1 MVMGKFKKKIWGM
14 LKDYRKIILY
24 ILTFVI
30 LYGTLMTGLVTQKYD
45 LKVGDIP
52 KSDIKAH
59 REIIDEVATE
69 ARKKEAEEK
78 VDKQYSLRTDI
89 QKQSEDKVRGFFNSV
104 EKIISQE
111 KIEAEQD
118 KEKDKNQIIEEK
130 AKDIPRTDFKITD
143 SQAKILL
150 SLNESELKNLETICV
165 EALTKSYETPI
176 EDGNPQDLSDAKKV
190 YTDYIA
196 SSDLSDLQKG
206 IALKF
211 VNVIEPNFFYD
222 KEKTD
227 ELIKETL
234 KQVSPVMIKKNQIV
248 VNEGEPVTAHQLDLL
263 KALGLLSDSTS
274 SIYIYIA
281 LGFLVAIVMYLQYG
295 YIKKYYPKIYS
306 DFSKIVMISILN
318 VFPVILARLFG
329 IISNYLIPLA
339 CMPMLMTL
347 LLNYKISL
355 VTSMLNVLLI
365 AGAVGFNANIIVLA
379 VLNVVLAGTLLRK
392 MQQRNDILYSSITV
406 AVLSSILTFC
416 IGTLTTNNFMEILAD
431 STFAAAGAVLS
442 GILTIG
448 LLPFFE
454 STFDIVTNAKLLEL
468 SNPNSPLLKKLL
480 MEAPGTYHHSILV
493 ANLAELAAEQ
503 VGGNPLLARIGAY
516 YHDIGKTKRPYF
528 FRENQIGKKNPHD
541 RIKPEVSSRIIL
553 SHVKDG
559 VDLAREYNIPKTI
572 EDFIATHHGETL
584 VKYFYLTVK
593 NNSENPD
600 EVKEE
605 DFKYPGPKP
614 MSKEQ
619 GILMLADSCEAAV
632 RSINEPTEEK
642 IEKMVNN
649 IIDDKLATGQL
660 DNCDLTL
667 RDISK
672 IKKCFLKAL
681 NGIHHERIEYPED
694 NNKKES
700 K

>member
-1 MVMGKFKKKIWGM
+1 MGKLKEKTFNVF
-14 LKDYRKIILY
+14 KDYKKIILY
-24 ILTFVI
+24 IITFIV
-30 LYGTLMTGLVTQKYD
+30 LYCTLMTGIITRKYD
-45 LKVGDIP
+45 LKIGDIP

-59 REIIDEVATE
+59 REIIDESATE

-78 VDKQYSLRTDI
+78 VDKQYSLRTDV
-89 QKQSEDKVRGFFNSV
+89 QKQSEEKIKGFFSSV
-104 EKIISQE
+104 EKVL
-111 KIEAEQD
+111 AQD
-118 KEKDKNQIIEEK
+118 KPEEEK
-130 AKDIPRTDFKITD
+130 AKLIPRVPFKITD
-143 SQAKILL
+143 AQANKIASMNEQDIKKLE
-150 SLNESELKNLETICV
+150 SLCI
-165 EALTKSYETPI
+165 EALNKAYEAPI
-176 EDGNPQDLSDAKKV
+176 EDGNNQDLKDAKKE
-190 YTDYIA
+190 YTDFIS
-196 SSDLSDLQKG
+196 SSDLSDSEKA
-206 IALKF
+206 IALNF
-211 VNVIEPNFFYD
+211 VNVVEPNFFYD

-234 KQVSPVMIKKNQIV
+234 KQVPPVMIKKNQIV
-248 VNEGEPVTAHQLDLL
+248 VSEGEPVTAHQLELL
-263 KALGLLSDSTS
+263 GTLGLLSDSAS
-274 SIYIYIA
+274 GIYIYIA
-281 LGFLVAIVMYLQYG
+281 LGILVIIVMYLQYG
-295 YIKKYYPKIYS
+295 YIHKYYPNINKE
-306 DFSKIVMISILN
+306 FSKIVMISILN

-329 IISNYLIPLA
+329 MMSNYIIPLA
-339 CMPMLMTL
+339 CMPMLITL

-355 VTSMLNVLLI
+355 VFSMLNVILI
-365 AGAVGFNANIIVLA
+365 GGAVGFNPNIIILA
-379 VLNVVLAGTLLRK
+379 ILNVVLGGTLLRK

-406 AVLSSILTFC
+406 AVLSSILTFSV
-416 IGTLTTNNFMEILAD
+416 GTLTTNNFMEILAD

-448 LLPFFE
+448 VLPFFE

-468 SNPNSPLLKKLL
+468 SNPNNPLLKKLL

-516 YHDIGKTKRPYF
+516 YHDVGKTKRPYF
-528 FRENQIGKKNPHD
+528 FRENQFGKKNPHD
-541 RIKPEVSSRIIL
+541 RLKPEVSSKIII

-559 VDLAREYNIPKTI
+559 SELAKEYNLPKTI
-572 EDFIATHHGETL
+572 HDFIVTHHGETL

-619 GILMLADSCEAAV
+619 GIVMLADSTEAAV

-681 NGIHHERIEYPED
+681 NGIHHERIEYPD
-694 NNKKES
+694 DNKKE
-700 K
+700 KK

>member
-1 MVMGKFKKKIWGM
+1 MGKLKEKTFDIF
-14 LKDYRKIILY
+14 KDYKKIILY
-24 ILTFVI
+24 IITFIV
-30 LYGTLMTGLVTQKYD
+30 LYCTLMTGIITRKYD

-59 REIIDEVATE
+59 REIIDESATE

-78 VDKQYSLRTDI
+78 VDKQYSLRTDV
-89 QKQSEDKVRGFFNSV
+89 QKQSEEKIKGFFSSV
-104 EKIISQE
+104 EKVL
-111 KIEAEQD
+111 AQD
-118 KEKDKNQIIEEK
+118 KPEEEK
-130 AKDIPRTDFKITD
+130 AKLIPRAPFKITD
-143 SQAKILL
+143 AQANKFASMNEQSTKKLESVCIDG
-150 SLNESELKNLETICV
+150 LNKAY
-165 EALTKSYETPI
+165 EAPI
-176 EDGNPQDLSDAKKV
+176 EDGNEQDLKEAKKE
-190 YTDYIA
+190 YTDFIS
-196 SSDLSDLQKG
+196 SSDLSDSEKD
-206 IALKF
+206 IALNF
-211 VNVIEPNFFYD
+211 VNVVEPNFFYD

-234 KQVSPVMIKKNQIV
+234 KQVPPVMIKKNQIV
-248 VNEGEPVTAHQLDLL
+248 VSEGEPVTAHQLELL
-263 KALGLLSDSTS
+263 GTLGLLSDSAS
-274 SIYIYIA
+274 ALYIYIA
-281 LGFLVAIVMYLQYG
+281 LGVLVIIVMYLQYG
-295 YIKKYYPKIYS
+295 YIHKYYTAINKE
-306 DFSKIVMISILN
+306 FSKIVMISILN

-329 IISNYLIPLA
+329 MMSNYIIPLA
-339 CMPMLMTL
+339 CMPMLITL

-355 VTSMLNVLLI
+355 VFSMLNVILI
-365 AGAVGFNANIIVLA
+365 GGAVGFNPNIIILA
-379 VLNVVLAGTLLRK
+379 ILNVVLGGTLLRK

-406 AVLSSILTFC
+406 AVLSSILTFSV
-416 IGTLTTNNFMEILAD
+416 GTLTTNNFMEILAD
-431 STFAAAGAVLS
+431 STFAAAGAILS

-448 LLPFFE
+448 VLPFFE

-468 SNPNSPLLKKLL
+468 SNPNNPLLKKLL

-516 YHDIGKTKRPYF
+516 YHDVGKTKRPYF
-528 FRENQIGKKNPHD
+528 FRENQFGKKNPHD
-541 RIKPEVSSRIIL
+541 RLKPEVSSKIII

-559 VDLAREYNIPKTI
+559 SELAKEYNLPKTI
-572 EDFIATHHGETL
+572 HDFIVTHHGETL

-593 NNSENPD
+593 NNSENPG

-619 GILMLADSCEAAV
+619 GIVMLADSTEAAV

-681 NGIHHERIEYPED
+681 NGIHHERIEYPD
-694 NNKKES
+694 DNKKE
-700 K
+700 KK

>member
-1 MVMGKFKKKIWGM
+1 MGKLKEKTFNVF
-14 LKDYRKIILY
+14 KDYKKIILY
-24 ILTFVI
+24 IITFIV
-30 LYGTLMTGLVTQKYD
+30 LYCTLMTGIITRKYD

-59 REIIDEVATE
+59 REIIDESATE

-78 VDKQYSLRTDI
+78 VDKQYSLRTDV
-89 QKQSEDKVRGFFNSV
+89 QKQSEEKIKGFFSSV
-104 EKIISQE
+104 EKVL
-111 KIEAEQD
+111 AQD
-118 KEKDKNQIIEEK
+118 KPEEEK
-130 AKDIPRTDFKITD
+130 AKLIPRVPFKITD
-143 SQAKILL
+143 AQANKIASMNEQDIKKLE
-150 SLNESELKNLETICV
+150 SLCI
-165 EALTKSYETPI
+165 EALNKAYEAPI
-176 EDGNPQDLSDAKKV
+176 EDGNNQDLKDAKKE
-190 YTDYIA
+190 YTDFIS
-196 SSDLSDLQKG
+196 SSDLSDSEKA
-206 IALKF
+206 IALNF
-211 VNVIEPNFFYD
+211 VNVVEPNFFYD

-234 KQVSPVMIKKNQIV
+234 KQVPPVMIKKNQIV
-248 VNEGEPVTAHQLDLL
+248 VSEGEPVTAHQLELL
-263 KALGLLSDSTS
+263 GTLGLLSDSAS
-274 SIYIYIA
+274 GIYIYIA
-281 LGFLVAIVMYLQYG
+281 LGILVIIVMYLQYG
-295 YIKKYYPKIYS
+295 YIHKYYPTINKE
-306 DFSKIVMISILN
+306 FSKIVMISILN

-329 IISNYLIPLA
+329 MMSNYIIPLA
-339 CMPMLMTL
+339 CMPMLITL

-355 VTSMLNVLLI
+355 VFSMLNVILI
-365 AGAVGFNANIIVLA
+365 GGAVGFNPNIIILA
-379 VLNVVLAGTLLRK
+379 ILNVVLGGTLLRK

-406 AVLSSILTFC
+406 AVLSSILTFSV
-416 IGTLTTNNFMEILAD
+416 GTLTTNNFMEILAD
-431 STFAAAGAVLS
+431 STFAAAGAILS

-448 LLPFFE
+448 VLPFFE

-468 SNPNSPLLKKLL
+468 SNPNNPLLKKLL

-516 YHDIGKTKRPYF
+516 YHDVGKTKRPYF
-528 FRENQIGKKNPHD
+528 FRENQFGKKNPHD
-541 RIKPEVSSRIIL
+541 RLKPEVSSKIII

-559 VDLAREYNIPKTI
+559 SELAKEYNLPKTI
-572 EDFIATHHGETL
+572 HDFIVTHHGETL

-619 GILMLADSCEAAV
+619 GIVMLADSTEAAV

-649 IIDDKLATGQL
+649 IIDDKLASGQL

-681 NGIHHERIEYPED
+681 NGIHHERIEYPD
-694 NNKKES
+694 DNKKE
-700 K
+700 KK

>member
-1 MVMGKFKKKIWGM
+1 MGKLKEKTFNIF
-14 LKDYRKIILY
+14 KDYKKIILY
-24 ILTFVI
+24 IITFIV
-30 LYGTLMTGLVTQKYD
+30 LYCTLMTGIITRKYD

-59 REIIDEVATE
+59 REIIDESATE

-78 VDKQYSLRTDI
+78 VDKQYSLRTDV
-89 QKQSEDKVRGFFNSV
+89 QKQSEEKIKGFFSSV
-104 EKIISQE
+104 EKVLS
-111 KIEAEQD
+111 QD
-118 KEKDKNQIIEEK
+118 KPEEEK
-130 AKDIPRTDFKITD
+130 AKLIPRAPFKITD
-143 SQAKILL
+143 AQANKIASMNEQSTKKLE
-150 SLNESELKNLETICV
+150 SVCIDGLNKAY
-165 EALTKSYETPI
+165 EAPI
-176 EDGNPQDLSDAKKV
+176 EDGNDQDLKDAKKE
-190 YTDYIA
+190 YTDFIS
-196 SSDLSDLQKG
+196 SSDLSDSEKA
-206 IALKF
+206 IALNF
-211 VNVIEPNFFYD
+211 VIVIEPNFFYD

-234 KQVSPVMIKKNQIV
+234 KQVPPVMIKKNQIV
-248 VNEGEPVTAHQLDLL
+248 VSEGEPVTAHQLELL
-263 KALGLLSDSTS
+263 GTLGLLSDSAS
-274 SIYIYIA
+274 ALYIYIA
-281 LGFLVAIVMYLQYG
+281 LGVLVIIVMYLQYG
-295 YIKKYYPKIYS
+295 YINKYYPDINKE
-306 DFSKIVMISILN
+306 FSKIVMISILN

-329 IISNYLIPLA
+329 MMSNYIIPLA
-339 CMPMLMTL
+339 CMPMLITL

-355 VTSMLNVLLI
+355 VFSMLNVILI
-365 AGAVGFNANIIVLA
+365 GGAVGFNPNIIILA
-379 VLNVVLAGTLLRK
+379 ILNVVLGGTLLRK

-406 AVLSSILTFC
+406 AVLSSILTFSV
-416 IGTLTTNNFMEILAD
+416 GTLTTNNFMEILAD
-431 STFAAAGAVLS
+431 STFAAAGAILS

-448 LLPFFE
+448 VLPFFE

-468 SNPNSPLLKKLL
+468 SNPNNPLLKKLL

-516 YHDIGKTKRPYF
+516 YHDVGKTKRPYF
-528 FRENQIGKKNPHD
+528 FRENQFGKKNPHD
-541 RIKPEVSSRIIL
+541 RLKPEVSSKIII

-559 VDLAREYNIPKTI
+559 SELAKEYNLPKTI
-572 EDFIATHHGETL
+572 HDFIVTHHGETL

-619 GILMLADSCEAAV
+619 GIVMLADSTEAAV

-649 IIDDKLATGQL
+649 IIDDKLASGQL

-681 NGIHHERIEYPED
+681 NGIHHERIEYPD
-694 NNKKES
+694 DNKKE
-700 K
+700 KK

>member
-1 MVMGKFKKKIWGM
+1 MGKLKEKTFDIF
-14 LKDYRKIILY
+14 KDYKKIILY
-24 ILTFVI
+24 IITFIV
-30 LYGTLMTGLVTQKYD
+30 LYCTLMTGIITRKYD

-59 REIIDEVATE
+59 REIIDESATE

-78 VDKQYSLRTDI
+78 VDKQYSLRTDV
-89 QKQSEDKVRGFFNSV
+89 QKQSEEKIKGFFSSV
-104 EKIISQE
+104 EKVL
-111 KIEAEQD
+111 AQD
-118 KEKDKNQIIEEK
+118 KSEEEK
-130 AKDIPRTDFKITD
+130 AKLIPRAPFKITD
-143 SQAKILL
+143 EQANKIA
-150 SLNESELKNLETICV
+150 SMNAQSTKNLESVCIDGLNKAY
-165 EALTKSYETPI
+165 EAPI
-176 EDGNPQDLSDAKKV
+176 EDGNEQDLKDAKKE
-190 YTDYIA
+190 YTDFIS
-196 SSDLSDLQKG
+196 SSDLSDSEKA
-206 IALKF
+206 IALNF
-211 VNVIEPNFFYD
+211 VNVVEPNFFYD

-234 KQVSPVMIKKNQIV
+234 KQVPPVMIKKNQIV
-248 VNEGEPVTAHQLDLL
+248 VSEGEPVTAHQLELL
-263 KALGLLSDSTS
+263 GTLGLLSNSAS
-274 SIYIYIA
+274 AICIYIA
-281 LGFLVAIVMYLQYG
+281 LGVLVIIVMYLQYG
-295 YIKKYYPKIYS
+295 YIHKYYTAINKE
-306 DFSKIVMISILN
+306 FSKIVMISILN

-329 IISNYLIPLA
+329 MMSNYIIPLA
-339 CMPMLMTL
+339 CMPMLITL

-355 VTSMLNVLLI
+355 VFSMLNVILI
-365 AGAVGFNANIIVLA
+365 GGAVGFNPNIIILA
-379 VLNVVLAGTLLRK
+379 ILNVVLGGTLLRK

-406 AVLSSILTFC
+406 AVLSSILTFSV
-416 IGTLTTNNFMEILAD
+416 GTLTTNNFMEILAD
-431 STFAAAGAVLS
+431 STFAAAGAILS

-448 LLPFFE
+448 VLPFFE

-468 SNPNSPLLKKLL
+468 SNPNNPLLKKLL

-516 YHDIGKTKRPYF
+516 YHDVGKTKRPYF
-528 FRENQIGKKNPHD
+528 FRENQFGKKNPHD
-541 RIKPEVSSRIIL
+541 RLKPEASSKIII

-559 VDLAREYNIPKTI
+559 SELAKEYNLPKTI
-572 EDFIATHHGETL
+572 HDFIVTHHGETL

-619 GILMLADSCEAAV
+619 GIVMLADSTEAAV

-649 IIDDKLATGQL
+649 IIDDKLASGQL

-681 NGIHHERIEYPED
+681 NGIHHERIEYPD
-694 NNKKES
+694 DNKKE
-700 K
+700 KK

>member
-1 MVMGKFKKKIWGM
+1 MGKLKEKTFDIF
-14 LKDYRKIILY
+14 KDYKKIILY
-24 ILTFVI
+24 IITFIV
-30 LYGTLMTGLVTQKYD
+30 LYCTLMTGIITRKYD

-59 REIIDEVATE
+59 REIIDESATE

-78 VDKQYSLRTDI
+78 VDKQYSLRTDV
-89 QKQSEDKVRGFFNSV
+89 QKQSEEKIKGFFSSV
-104 EKIISQE
+104 EKVL
-111 KIEAEQD
+111 AQD
-118 KEKDKNQIIEEK
+118 KPEEEK
-130 AKDIPRTDFKITD
+130 AKLIPRAPFKITD
-143 SQAKILL
+143 AQANKIASMNEQDIKKLE
-150 SLNESELKNLETICV
+150 SLCIDALNKAY
-165 EALTKSYETPI
+165 EAPI
-176 EDGNPQDLSDAKKV
+176 EDGNNQDLKDAKKE
-190 YTDYIA
+190 YTDFIS
-196 SSDLSDLQKG
+196 SSDLSDSEKA
-206 IALKF
+206 IALNF
-211 VNVIEPNFFYD
+211 VNVVEPNFFYD

-234 KQVSPVMIKKNQIV
+234 KQVPPVMIKKNQIV
-248 VNEGEPVTAHQLDLL
+248 VSEGEPVTAHQLELL
-263 KALGLLSDSTS
+263 GTLGLLSDSAS
-274 SIYIYIA
+274 GIYIYIA
-281 LGFLVAIVMYLQYG
+281 LGILVIIVMYLQYG
-295 YIKKYYPKIYS
+295 YIHKYYPNINKE
-306 DFSKIVMISILN
+306 FSKIVMISILN

-329 IISNYLIPLA
+329 MMSNYIIPLA
-339 CMPMLMTL
+339 CMPMLITL

-355 VTSMLNVLLI
+355 VFSMLNVILI
-365 AGAVGFNANIIVLA
+365 GGAVGFNPNIIILA
-379 VLNVVLAGTLLRK
+379 ILNVVLGGTLLRK

-406 AVLSSILTFC
+406 AVLSSILTFSV
-416 IGTLTTNNFMEILAD
+416 GTLTTNNFMEILAD
-431 STFAAAGAVLS
+431 STFAAAGAILS

-448 LLPFFE
+448 VLPFFE

-468 SNPNSPLLKKLL
+468 SNPNNPLLKKLL

-516 YHDIGKTKRPYF
+516 YHDVGKTKRPYF
-528 FRENQIGKKNPHD
+528 FRENQFGKKNLHD
-541 RIKPEVSSRIIL
+541 RLKPEVSSKIII

-559 VDLAREYNIPKTI
+559 SELAKEYNLPKTI
-572 EDFIATHHGETL
+572 HDFIVTHHGETL

-619 GILMLADSCEAAV
+619 GIVMLADSTEAAV

-681 NGIHHERIEYPED
+681 NGIHHERIEYPD
-694 NNKKES
+694 DNKKE
-700 K
+700 KK

>member
-1 MVMGKFKKKIWGM
+1 MGKLKEKTFNVF
-14 LKDYRKIILY
+14 KDYKKIILY
-24 ILTFVI
+24 IITFIV
-30 LYGTLMTGLVTQKYD
+30 LYCTLMTGIITRKYD

-59 REIIDEVATE
+59 REIIDESATE

-78 VDKQYSLRTDI
+78 VDKQYSLRTDV
-89 QKQSEDKVRGFFNSV
+89 QKQSEEKIKGFFSSV
-104 EKIISQE
+104 EKVL
-111 KIEAEQD
+111 AQD
-118 KEKDKNQIIEEK
+118 KPEEEK
-130 AKDIPRTDFKITD
+130 AKLIPRVPFKITD
-143 SQAKILL
+143 AQANKIASMNEQDIKKLE
-150 SLNESELKNLETICV
+150 SLCI
-165 EALTKSYETPI
+165 EALNKAYEAPI
-176 EDGNPQDLSDAKKV
+176 EDGNNQDLKDAKKE
-190 YTDYIA
+190 YTDFIS
-196 SSDLSDLQKG
+196 SSDLSDSEKA
-206 IALKF
+206 IALNF
-211 VNVIEPNFFYD
+211 VNVVEPNFFYD

-234 KQVSPVMIKKNQIV
+234 KQVPPVMIKKNQIV
-248 VNEGEPVTAHQLDLL
+248 VSEGEPVTAHQLELL
-263 KALGLLSDSTS
+263 GTLGLLSDSAS
-274 SIYIYIA
+274 GIYIYIA
-281 LGFLVAIVMYLQYG
+281 LGILVIIVMYLQYG
-295 YIKKYYPKIYS
+295 YINKYYPTINKE
-306 DFSKIVMISILN
+306 FSKIVMISILN

-329 IISNYLIPLA
+329 MMSNYIIPLA
-339 CMPMLMTL
+339 CMPMLITL

-355 VTSMLNVLLI
+355 VFSMLNVILI
-365 AGAVGFNANIIVLA
+365 GGAVGFNPNIIILA
-379 VLNVVLAGTLLRK
+379 ILNVVLGGTLLRK

-406 AVLSSILTFC
+406 AVLSSILTFSV
-416 IGTLTTNNFMEILAD
+416 GTLTTNNFMEILAD
-431 STFAAAGAVLS
+431 STFAAAGAILS

-448 LLPFFE
+448 VLPFFE

-468 SNPNSPLLKKLL
+468 SNPNNPLLKKLL

-516 YHDIGKTKRPYF
+516 YHDVGKTKRPYF
-528 FRENQIGKKNPHD
+528 FRENQFGKKNPHD
-541 RIKPEVSSRIIL
+541 RLKPEVSSKIII

-559 VDLAREYNIPKTI
+559 SELAKEYNLPKTI
-572 EDFIATHHGETL
+572 HDFIVTHHGETL

-619 GILMLADSCEAAV
+619 GIVMLADSTEAAV

-681 NGIHHERIEYPED
+681 NGIHHERIEYPD
-694 NNKKES
+694 DNKKE
-700 K
+700 KK

>member
-1 MVMGKFKKKIWGM
+1 MGKLKEKTFDIF
-14 LKDYRKIILY
+14 KDYKKIILY
-24 ILTFVI
+24 IITFIV
-30 LYGTLMTGLVTQKYD
+30 LYCTLMTGIITRKYD

-59 REIIDEVATE
+59 REIIDESATE

-78 VDKQYSLRTDI
+78 VDKQYSLRTDV
-89 QKQSEDKVRGFFNSV
+89 QKQSEEKIKGFFSSV
-104 EKIISQE
+104 EKVL
-111 KIEAEQD
+111 AQD
-118 KEKDKNQIIEEK
+118 KPEEEK
-130 AKDIPRTDFKITD
+130 AKLIPRAPFKITD
-143 SQAKILL
+143 AQANKIASMNEQSTKKLE
-150 SLNESELKNLETICV
+150 SVCIDGLNKAY
-165 EALTKSYETPI
+165 EAPI
-176 EDGNPQDLSDAKKV
+176 EDGNEQDLKEAKKE
-190 YTDYIA
+190 YTDFIS
-196 SSDLSDLQKG
+196 SSDLSDSEKD
-206 IALKF
+206 IALNF
-211 VNVIEPNFFYD
+211 VNVVEPNFFYD

-234 KQVSPVMIKKNQIV
+234 KQVPPVMIKKNQIV
-248 VNEGEPVTAHQLDLL
+248 VSEGEPVTAHQLELL
-263 KALGLLSDSTS
+263 GTLGLLSDSAS
-274 SIYIYIA
+274 ALYIYIA
-281 LGFLVAIVMYLQYG
+281 LGVLVIIVMYLQYG
-295 YIKKYYPKIYS
+295 YIHKYYPAINKE
-306 DFSKIVMISILN
+306 FSKIVMISILN

-329 IISNYLIPLA
+329 MMSNYIIPLA
-339 CMPMLMTL
+339 CMPMLITL

-355 VTSMLNVLLI
+355 VFSMLNVILI
-365 AGAVGFNANIIVLA
+365 GGAVGFNPNIIILA
-379 VLNVVLAGTLLRK
+379 ILNVVLGGTLLRK

-406 AVLSSILTFC
+406 AVLSSILTFSV
-416 IGTLTTNNFMEILAD
+416 GTLTTNNFMEILAD
-431 STFAAAGAVLS
+431 STFAAAGAILS

-448 LLPFFE
+448 VLPFFE
-454 STFDIVTNAKLLEL
+454 SIFDIVTNAKLLEL
-468 SNPNSPLLKKLL
+468 SNPNNPLLKKLL

-516 YHDIGKTKRPYF
+516 YHDVGKTKRPYF
-528 FRENQIGKKNPHD
+528 FRENQFGKKNPHD
-541 RIKPEVSSRIIL
+541 RLKPEVSSKIII

-559 VDLAREYNIPKTI
+559 SELAKEYNLPKTI
-572 EDFIATHHGETL
+572 HDFIVTHHGETL

-593 NNSENPD
+593 NNSENPE

-619 GILMLADSCEAAV
+619 GIVMLADSTEAAV

-649 IIDDKLATGQL
+649 IIDDKLASGQL

-681 NGIHHERIEYPED
+681 NGIHHERIEYPD
-694 NNKKES
+694 DNKKE
-700 K
+700 KK

>member
-1 MVMGKFKKKIWGM
+1 MGKLKEKTFNIF
-14 LKDYRKIILY
+14 KDYKKIILY
-24 ILTFVI
+24 IITFIV
-30 LYGTLMTGLVTQKYD
+30 LYCTLMTGIITRKYD

-59 REIIDEVATE
+59 REIIDESATE

-78 VDKQYSLRTDI
+78 VDKQYSLRTDV
-89 QKQSEDKVRGFFNSV
+89 QKQSEEKIKGFFSSV
-104 EKIISQE
+104 EKVL
-111 KIEAEQD
+111 AQD
-118 KEKDKNQIIEEK
+118 KPEEEK
-130 AKDIPRTDFKITD
+130 AKLIPRAPFKITD
-143 SQAKILL
+143 AQANKIASMNEQSTKKLE
-150 SLNESELKNLETICV
+150 SVCIDALNKAY
-165 EALTKSYETPI
+165 EAPI
-176 EDGNPQDLSDAKKV
+176 EDGNDQDLKDAKKE
-190 YTDYIA
+190 YTDFIS
-196 SSDLSDLQKG
+196 SSDLSDSEKA
-206 IALKF
+206 IALNF
-211 VNVIEPNFFYD
+211 VSVIEPNFFYD

-234 KQVSPVMIKKNQIV
+234 KQVPPVMIKKNQIV
-248 VNEGEPVTAHQLDLL
+248 VSEGEPVTAHQLELL
-263 KALGLLSDSTS
+263 GTLGLLSDSAS
-274 SIYIYIA
+274 ALYIYIA
-281 LGFLVAIVMYLQYG
+281 LGVLVIIVMYLQYG
-295 YIKKYYPKIYS
+295 YINKYYPDINKE
-306 DFSKIVMISILN
+306 FSKIVMISILN

-329 IISNYLIPLA
+329 MMSNYIIPLA
-339 CMPMLMTL
+339 CMPMLITL

-355 VTSMLNVLLI
+355 VFSMLNVILI
-365 AGAVGFNANIIVLA
+365 GGAVGFNPNIIILA
-379 VLNVVLAGTLLRK
+379 ILNVVLGGTLLRK

-406 AVLSSILTFC
+406 AVLSSILTFSV
-416 IGTLTTNNFMEILAD
+416 GTLTTNNFMEILAD
-431 STFAAAGAVLS
+431 STFAAAGAILS

-448 LLPFFE
+448 VLPFFE

-468 SNPNSPLLKKLL
+468 SNPNNPLLKKLL

-516 YHDIGKTKRPYF
+516 YHDVGKTKRPYF
-528 FRENQIGKKNPHD
+528 FRENQFGKKNPHD
-541 RIKPEVSSRIIL
+541 RLKPEVSSKIII

-559 VDLAREYNIPKTI
+559 SELAKEYNLPKTI
-572 EDFIATHHGETL
+572 HDFIVTHHGETL

-619 GILMLADSCEAAV
+619 GIVMLADSTEAAV

-649 IIDDKLATGQL
+649 IIDDKLASGQL

-681 NGIHHERIEYPED
+681 NGIHHERIEYPD
-694 NNKKES
+694 DNKKE
-700 K
+700 KK

>member
-1 MVMGKFKKKIWGM
+1 MGKLKEKTFDIF
-14 LKDYRKIILY
+14 KDYKKIILY
-24 ILTFVI
+24 IITFIV
-30 LYGTLMTGLVTQKYD
+30 LYCTLMTGIITRKYD

-59 REIIDEVATE
+59 REIIDESATE

-78 VDKQYSLRTDI
+78 VDKQYSLRTDV
-89 QKQSEDKVRGFFNSV
+89 QKQSEEKIKGFFSSV
-104 EKIISQE
+104 EKVL
-111 KIEAEQD
+111 AQD
-118 KEKDKNQIIEEK
+118 KPEEEK
-130 AKDIPRTDFKITD
+130 AKLIPRVPFKITD
-143 SQAKILL
+143 AQANKIASMNEQDIKKLE
-150 SLNESELKNLETICV
+150 SLCIDGLNKAY
-165 EALTKSYETPI
+165 EAPI
-176 EDGNPQDLSDAKKV
+176 EDGNNQDLKDAKKE
-190 YTDYIA
+190 YTDFIS
-196 SSDLSDLQKG
+196 SSDLSDSEKA
-206 IALKF
+206 IALNF
-211 VNVIEPNFFYD
+211 VNVVEPNFFYD

-234 KQVSPVMIKKNQIV
+234 KQVPPVMIKKNQIV
-248 VNEGEPVTAHQLDLL
+248 VSEGEPVTAHQLELL
-263 KALGLLSDSTS
+263 GTLGLLSDSAS
-274 SIYIYIA
+274 ALYIYIA
-281 LGFLVAIVMYLQYG
+281 LGVLVIIVMYLQYG
-295 YIKKYYPKIYS
+295 YIHKYYPAINKE
-306 DFSKIVMISILN
+306 FSKIVMISILN

-329 IISNYLIPLA
+329 MMSNYIIPLA
-339 CMPMLMTL
+339 CMPMLITL

-355 VTSMLNVLLI
+355 VFSMLNVILI
-365 AGAVGFNANIIVLA
+365 GGAVGFNPNIIILA
-379 VLNVVLAGTLLRK
+379 ILNVVLGGTLLRK

-406 AVLSSILTFC
+406 AVLSSILTFSV
-416 IGTLTTNNFMEILAD
+416 GTLTTNNFMEILAD
-431 STFAAAGAVLS
+431 STFAAAGAILS

-448 LLPFFE
+448 VLPFFE

-468 SNPNSPLLKKLL
+468 SNPNNPLLKKLL

-516 YHDIGKTKRPYF
+516 YHDVGKTKRPYF
-528 FRENQIGKKNPHD
+528 FRENQFGKKNPHD
-541 RIKPEVSSRIIL
+541 RLKPEVSSKIII

-559 VDLAREYNIPKTI
+559 SELAKEYNLPKTI
-572 EDFIATHHGETL
+572 HDFIVTHHGETL

-619 GILMLADSCEAAV
+619 GIVMLADSTEAAV

-649 IIDDKLATGQL
+649 IIDDKLASGQL

-681 NGIHHERIEYPED
+681 NGIHHERIEYPD
-694 NNKKES
+694 DNKKE
-700 K
+700 KK

>member
-1 MVMGKFKKKIWGM
+1 MGKLKEKTFDIF
-14 LKDYRKIILY
+14 KDYKKIILY
-24 ILTFVI
+24 IITFIV
-30 LYGTLMTGLVTQKYD
+30 LYCTLMTGIITRKYD

-59 REIIDEVATE
+59 REIIDESATE

-78 VDKQYSLRTDI
+78 VDKQYSLRTDV
-89 QKQSEDKVRGFFNSV
+89 QKQSEEKIKGFFSSV
-104 EKIISQE
+104 EKVL
-111 KIEAEQD
+111 AQD
-118 KEKDKNQIIEEK
+118 KPEEEK
-130 AKDIPRTDFKITD
+130 AKLIPRAPFKITD
-143 SQAKILL
+143 AQANKIASMNEQSTKKLE
-150 SLNESELKNLETICV
+150 SVCIDGLNKAY
-165 EALTKSYETPI
+165 EAPI
-176 EDGNPQDLSDAKKV
+176 EDGNEQDLKEAKKE
-190 YTDYIA
+190 YTDFIS
-196 SSDLSDLQKG
+196 SSDLSDSEKA
-206 IALKF
+206 IALNF
-211 VNVIEPNFFYD
+211 VNVVEPNFFYD

-234 KQVSPVMIKKNQIV
+234 KQVPPVMIKKNQIV
-248 VNEGEPVTAHQLDLL
+248 VSEGEPVTAHQLELL
-263 KALGLLSDSTS
+263 GTLGLLSDSAS
-274 SIYIYIA
+274 ALYIYIA
-281 LGFLVAIVMYLQYG
+281 LGVLVIIVMYLQYG
-295 YIKKYYPKIYS
+295 YIHKYYPAINKE
-306 DFSKIVMISILN
+306 FSKIVMISILN

-329 IISNYLIPLA
+329 MMSNYIIPLA
-339 CMPMLMTL
+339 CMPMLITL

-355 VTSMLNVLLI
+355 VFSMLNVILI
-365 AGAVGFNANIIVLA
+365 GGAVGFNPNIIILA
-379 VLNVVLAGTLLRK
+379 ILNVVLGGTLLRK

-406 AVLSSILTFC
+406 AVLSSILTFSV
-416 IGTLTTNNFMEILAD
+416 GTLTTNNFMEILAD
-431 STFAAAGAVLS
+431 STFAAAGAILS

-448 LLPFFE
+448 VLPFFE

-468 SNPNSPLLKKLL
+468 SNPNNPLLKKLL

-516 YHDIGKTKRPYF
+516 YHDVGKTKRPYF
-528 FRENQIGKKNPHD
+528 FRENQFGKKNPHD
-541 RIKPEVSSRIIL
+541 RLKPEVSSKIII

-559 VDLAREYNIPKTI
+559 SELAKEYNLPKTI
-572 EDFIATHHGETL
+572 HDFIVTHHWETL

-593 NNSENPD
+593 NNSENPE

-619 GILMLADSCEAAV
+619 GIVMLADSTEAAV

-649 IIDDKLATGQL
+649 IIDDKLASGQL

-681 NGIHHERIEYPED
+681 NGIHHERIEYPD
-694 NNKKES
+694 DNKKE
-700 K
+700 KK

>member
-1 MVMGKFKKKIWGM
+1 MGKLKEKTFDIF
-14 LKDYRKIILY
+14 KDYKKIILY
-24 ILTFVI
+24 IITFIV
-30 LYGTLMTGLVTQKYD
+30 LYCTLMTGIITRKYD

-59 REIIDEVATE
+59 REIIDESATE

-78 VDKQYSLRTDI
+78 VDKQYSLRTDV
-89 QKQSEDKVRGFFNSV
+89 QKQSEEKIKGFFSSV
-104 EKIISQE
+104 EKVL
-111 KIEAEQD
+111 AQD
-118 KEKDKNQIIEEK
+118 KPEEEK
-130 AKDIPRTDFKITD
+130 AKLIPRAPFKITD
-143 SQAKILL
+143 AQANKIVSMNEQSTKKLE
-150 SLNESELKNLETICV
+150 SVCIDGLNKAY
-165 EALTKSYETPI
+165 EAPI
-176 EDGNPQDLSDAKKV
+176 EDGNEQDLKEAKKE
-190 YTDYIA
+190 YTDFIS
-196 SSDLSDLQKG
+196 SSDLSDSEKA
-206 IALKF
+206 IALNF
-211 VNVIEPNFFYD
+211 VNVVEPNFFYD

-234 KQVSPVMIKKNQIV
+234 KQVPPVMIKKNQIV
-248 VNEGEPVTAHQLDLL
+248 VSEGEPVTAHQLELL
-263 KALGLLSDSTS
+263 GTLGLLSDSAS
-274 SIYIYIA
+274 ALYIYIA
-281 LGFLVAIVMYLQYG
+281 LGVLVIIVMYLQYG
-295 YIKKYYPKIYS
+295 YIHKYYPAINKE
-306 DFSKIVMISILN
+306 FSKIVMISILN

-329 IISNYLIPLA
+329 MMSNYIIPLA
-339 CMPMLMTL
+339 CMPMLITL

-355 VTSMLNVLLI
+355 VFSMLNVILI
-365 AGAVGFNANIIVLA
+365 GGAVGFNPNIIILA
-379 VLNVVLAGTLLRK
+379 ILNVVLGGTLLRK

-406 AVLSSILTFC
+406 AVLSSILTFSV
-416 IGTLTTNNFMEILAD
+416 GTLTTNNFMEILAD
-431 STFAAAGAVLS
+431 STFAAAGAILS

-448 LLPFFE
+448 VLPFFE

-468 SNPNSPLLKKLL
+468 SNPNNPLLKKLL

-516 YHDIGKTKRPYF
+516 YHDVGKTKRPYF
-528 FRENQIGKKNPHD
+528 FRENQFGKKNPHD
-541 RIKPEVSSRIIL
+541 RLKPEVSSKIII

-559 VDLAREYNIPKTI
+559 SELAKEYNLPKTI
-572 EDFIATHHGETL
+572 HDFIVTHHGETL

-619 GILMLADSCEAAV
+619 GIVMLADSTEAAV

-649 IIDDKLATGQL
+649 IIDDKLASGQL

-681 NGIHHERIEYPED
+681 NGIHHERIEYPD
-694 NNKKES
+694 DNKKE
-700 K
+700 KK

>member
-1 MVMGKFKKKIWGM
+1 MGKLKEKTFDIF
-14 LKDYRKIILY
+14 KDYKKIILY
-24 ILTFVI
+24 IITFIV
-30 LYGTLMTGLVTQKYD
+30 LYCTLMTGIITRKYD

-59 REIIDEVATE
+59 REIIDESATE

-78 VDKQYSLRTDI
+78 VDKQYSLRTDV
-89 QKQSEDKVRGFFNSV
+89 QKQSEEKIKGFFSSV
-104 EKIISQE
+104 EKVL
-111 KIEAEQD
+111 AQD
-118 KEKDKNQIIEEK
+118 KSEEEK
-130 AKDIPRTDFKITD
+130 AKLIPRAPFKITD
-143 SQAKILL
+143 EQANKIA
-150 SLNESELKNLETICV
+150 SMNAQSTKNLESVCIDGLNKAY
-165 EALTKSYETPI
+165 EAPI
-176 EDGNPQDLSDAKKV
+176 EDGNEQDLKDAKKE
-190 YTDYIA
+190 YTDFIS
-196 SSDLSDLQKG
+196 SSDLSDSEKA
-206 IALKF
+206 IALNF
-211 VNVIEPNFFYD
+211 VNVVEPNFFYD

-234 KQVSPVMIKKNQIV
+234 KQVPPVMIKKNQIV
-248 VNEGEPVTAHQLDLL
+248 VSEGEPVTAHQLELL
-263 KALGLLSDSTS
+263 GTLGLLSDSAS
-274 SIYIYIA
+274 GIYIYIA
-281 LGFLVAIVMYLQYG
+281 LGILVIIVMYLQYG
-295 YIKKYYPKIYS
+295 YIHKYYPNINKE
-306 DFSKIVMISILN
+306 FSKIVMISILN

-329 IISNYLIPLA
+329 MMSNYIIPLA
-339 CMPMLMTL
+339 CMPMLITL

-355 VTSMLNVLLI
+355 VFSMLNVILI
-365 AGAVGFNANIIVLA
+365 GGAVGFNPNIIILA
-379 VLNVVLAGTLLRK
+379 ILNVVLGGTLLRK

-406 AVLSSILTFC
+406 AVLSSILTFSV
-416 IGTLTTNNFMEILAD
+416 GTLTTNNFMEILAD
-431 STFAAAGAVLS
+431 STFAAAGAILS

-448 LLPFFE
+448 VLPFFE

-468 SNPNSPLLKKLL
+468 SNPNNPLLKKLL

-516 YHDIGKTKRPYF
+516 YHDVGKTKRPYF
-528 FRENQIGKKNPHD
+528 FRENQFGKKNPHD
-541 RIKPEVSSRIIL
+541 RLKPEASSKIII

-559 VDLAREYNIPKTI
+559 SELAKEYNLPKTI
-572 EDFIATHHGETL
+572 HDFIVTHHGETL

-619 GILMLADSCEAAV
+619 GIVMLADSTEAAV

-649 IIDDKLATGQL
+649 IIDDKLASGQL

-681 NGIHHERIEYPED
+681 NGIHHERIEYPD
-694 NNKKES
+694 DNKKE
-700 K
+700 KK

>member
-1 MVMGKFKKKIWGM
+1 MGKLKEKTFDIF
-14 LKDYRKIILY
+14 KDYKKIILY
-24 ILTFVI
+24 IITFIV
-30 LYGTLMTGLVTQKYD
+30 LYCTLMTGIITRKYD

-59 REIIDEVATE
+59 REIIDESATE

-78 VDKQYSLRTDI
+78 VDKQYSLRTDV
-89 QKQSEDKVRGFFNSV
+89 QKQSEEKIKGFFSSV
-104 EKIISQE
+104 EKVL
-111 KIEAEQD
+111 AQD
-118 KEKDKNQIIEEK
+118 KPEEEK
-130 AKDIPRTDFKITD
+130 AKLIPRAPFKITD
-143 SQAKILL
+143 AQANKIASMNEQSTKKLE
-150 SLNESELKNLETICV
+150 SVCIDGLNKAY
-165 EALTKSYETPI
+165 EAPI
-176 EDGNPQDLSDAKKV
+176 EDGNEQDLKEAKKE
-190 YTDYIA
+190 YTDFIS
-196 SSDLSDLQKG
+196 SSDLSDSEKA
-206 IALKF
+206 IALNF
-211 VNVIEPNFFYD
+211 VNVVEPNFFYD

-234 KQVSPVMIKKNQIV
+234 KQVPPVMIKKNQIV
-248 VNEGEPVTAHQLDLL
+248 VSEGEPVTAHQLELL
-263 KALGLLSDSTS
+263 GTLGLLSDSAS
-274 SIYIYIA
+274 ALYIYIA
-281 LGFLVAIVMYLQYG
+281 LGVLVIIVMYLQYG
-295 YIKKYYPKIYS
+295 YIHKYYPAINKE
-306 DFSKIVMISILN
+306 FSKIVMISILN

-329 IISNYLIPLA
+329 MMSNYIIPLA
-339 CMPMLMTL
+339 CMPMLITL

-355 VTSMLNVLLI
+355 VFSMLNVILI
-365 AGAVGFNANIIVLA
+365 GGAVGFNPNIIILA
-379 VLNVVLAGTLLRK
+379 ILNVVLGGTLLRK

-406 AVLSSILTFC
+406 AVLSSILTFSV
-416 IGTLTTNNFMEILAD
+416 GTLTTNNFMEILAD
-431 STFAAAGAVLS
+431 STFAAAGAILS

-448 LLPFFE
+448 VLPFFE

-468 SNPNSPLLKKLL
+468 SNPNNPLLKKLL

-516 YHDIGKTKRPYF
+516 YHDVGKTKRPYF
-528 FRENQIGKKNPHD
+528 FRENQFGKKNPHD
-541 RIKPEVSSRIIL
+541 RLKPEVSSKIII

-559 VDLAREYNIPKTI
+559 SELAKEYNLPKTI
-572 EDFIATHHGETL
+572 HDFIVTHHGETL

-593 NNSENPD
+593 NNSENPE

-605 DFKYPGPKP
+605 NFKYPGPKP

-619 GILMLADSCEAAV
+619 GIVMLADSTEAAV

-649 IIDDKLATGQL
+649 IIDDKLASGQL

-681 NGIHHERIEYPED
+681 NGIHHERIEYPD
-694 NNKKES
+694 DNKKE
-700 K
+700 KK

>member
-1 MVMGKFKKKIWGM
+1 MGKLKEKTFDIF
-14 LKDYRKIILY
+14 KDYKKIILY
-24 ILTFVI
+24 IITFIV
-30 LYGTLMTGLVTQKYD
+30 LYCTLMTGIITRKYD

-59 REIIDEVATE
+59 REIIDESATE

-78 VDKQYSLRTDI
+78 VDKQYSLRTDV
-89 QKQSEDKVRGFFNSV
+89 QKQSEEKIKGFFSSV
-104 EKIISQE
+104 EKVL
-111 KIEAEQD
+111 AQD
-118 KEKDKNQIIEEK
+118 KSEEEK
-130 AKDIPRTDFKITD
+130 AKLIPRAPFKITD
-143 SQAKILL
+143 EQANKIA
-150 SLNESELKNLETICV
+150 SMNAQSTKNLESVCIDGLNKAY
-165 EALTKSYETPI
+165 EAPI
-176 EDGNPQDLSDAKKV
+176 EDGNEQDLKDAKKE
-190 YTDYIA
+190 YTDFIS
-196 SSDLSDLQKG
+196 SSDLSDSEKA
-206 IALKF
+206 IALNF
-211 VNVIEPNFFYD
+211 VNVVEPNFFYD

-234 KQVSPVMIKKNQIV
+234 KQVPPVMIKKNQIV
-248 VNEGEPVTAHQLDLL
+248 VSEGEPVTAHQLELL
-263 KALGLLSDSTS
+263 GTLGLLSDSAS
-274 SIYIYIA
+274 AICIYIA
-281 LGFLVAIVMYLQYG
+281 LGILVIIVMYLQYG
-295 YIKKYYPKIYS
+295 YIHKYYTAINKE
-306 DFSKIVMISILN
+306 FSKIVMISILN

-329 IISNYLIPLA
+329 MMSNYIIPLA
-339 CMPMLMTL
+339 CMPMLITL

-355 VTSMLNVLLI
+355 VFSMLNVILI
-365 AGAVGFNANIIVLA
+365 GGAVGFNPNIIILA
-379 VLNVVLAGTLLRK
+379 ILNVVLGGTLLRK

-406 AVLSSILTFC
+406 AVLSSILTFSV
-416 IGTLTTNNFMEILAD
+416 GTLTTNNFMEILAD
-431 STFAAAGAVLS
+431 STFAAAGAILS

-448 LLPFFE
+448 VLPFFE

-468 SNPNSPLLKKLL
+468 SNPNNPLLKKLL

-516 YHDIGKTKRPYF
+516 YHDVGKTKRPYF
-528 FRENQIGKKNPHD
+528 FRENQFGKKNPHD
-541 RIKPEVSSRIIL
+541 RLKPEASSKIII

-559 VDLAREYNIPKTI
+559 SELAKEYNLPKTI
-572 EDFIATHHGETL
+572 HDFIVTHHGETL

-619 GILMLADSCEAAV
+619 GIVMLADSTEAAV

-681 NGIHHERIEYPED
+681 NGIHHERIEYPD
-694 NNKKES
+694 DNKKE
-700 K
+700 KK

>member
-1 MVMGKFKKKIWGM
+1 MGKLKEKTFDIF
-14 LKDYRKIILY
+14 KDYKKIILY
-24 ILTFVI
+24 IITFIV
-30 LYGTLMTGLVTQKYD
+30 LYCTLMTGIITRKYD

-59 REIIDEVATE
+59 REIIDESATE

-78 VDKQYSLRTDI
+78 VDKQYSLRTDV
-89 QKQSEDKVRGFFNSV
+89 QKQSEEKIKGFFSSV
-104 EKIISQE
+104 EKVL
-111 KIEAEQD
+111 AQD
-118 KEKDKNQIIEEK
+118 KPEEEK
-130 AKDIPRTDFKITD
+130 AKLIPRAPFKITD
-143 SQAKILL
+143 AQANKIASMNEQSTKKLE
-150 SLNESELKNLETICV
+150 SVCIDGLNKAY
-165 EALTKSYETPI
+165 EAPI
-176 EDGNPQDLSDAKKV
+176 EDGNEQDLKEAKKE
-190 YTDYIA
+190 YTDFVS
-196 SSDLSDLQKG
+196 SSDLSDSEKA
-206 IALKF
+206 IALNF
-211 VNVIEPNFFYD
+211 VNVVEPNFFYD

-234 KQVSPVMIKKNQIV
+234 KQVPPVMIKKNQIV
-248 VNEGEPVTAHQLDLL
+248 VSEGEPVTAHQLELL
-263 KALGLLSDSTS
+263 GTLGLLSDSAS
-274 SIYIYIA
+274 ALYIYIA
-281 LGFLVAIVMYLQYG
+281 LGVLVIIVMYLQYG
-295 YIKKYYPKIYS
+295 YIHKYYPAINKE
-306 DFSKIVMISILN
+306 FSKIVMISILN

-329 IISNYLIPLA
+329 MMSNYIIPLA
-339 CMPMLMTL
+339 CMPMLITL

-355 VTSMLNVLLI
+355 VFSMLNVILI
-365 AGAVGFNANIIVLA
+365 GGAVGFNPNIIILA
-379 VLNVVLAGTLLRK
+379 ILNVVLGGTLLRK

-406 AVLSSILTFC
+406 AVLSSILTFSV
-416 IGTLTTNNFMEILAD
+416 GTLTTNNFMEILAD
-431 STFAAAGAVLS
+431 STFAAAGAILS

-448 LLPFFE
+448 VLPFFE

-468 SNPNSPLLKKLL
+468 SNPNNPLLKKLL

-516 YHDIGKTKRPYF
+516 YHDVGKTKRPYF
-528 FRENQIGKKNPHD
+528 FRENQFGKKNPHD
-541 RIKPEVSSRIIL
+541 RLKPEISSKIII
-553 SHVKDG
+553 SHVKEG
-559 VDLAREYNIPKTI
+559 SELAKEYNLPKTI
-572 EDFIATHHGETL
+572 HDFIVTHHGETL

-619 GILMLADSCEAAV
+619 GIVMLADSTEAAV

-681 NGIHHERIEYPED
+681 NGIHHERIEYPD
-694 NNKKES
+694 DNKKE
-700 K
+700 KK

>member
-1 MVMGKFKKKIWGM
+1 MGKLKEKTFDIF
-14 LKDYRKIILY
+14 KDYKKIILY
-24 ILTFVI
+24 IITFIV
-30 LYGTLMTGLVTQKYD
+30 LYCTLMTGIITRKYD

-59 REIIDEVATE
+59 REIIDESATE

-78 VDKQYSLRTDI
+78 VDKQYSLRTDV
-89 QKQSEDKVRGFFNSV
+89 QKQSEEKIKGFFSSV
-104 EKIISQE
+104 EKVL
-111 KIEAEQD
+111 AQD
-118 KEKDKNQIIEEK
+118 KPEEEK
-130 AKDIPRTDFKITD
+130 AKLIPRAPFKITD
-143 SQAKILL
+143 AQANKIASMNEQSTKKLE
-150 SLNESELKNLETICV
+150 SVCIDGLNKAY
-165 EALTKSYETPI
+165 EAPI
-176 EDGNPQDLSDAKKV
+176 EDGNEQDLKEAKKE
-190 YTDYIA
+190 YTDFIS
-196 SSDLSDLQKG
+196 SSDLSDSEKA
-206 IALKF
+206 IALNF
-211 VNVIEPNFFYD
+211 VNVVEPNFFYD

-234 KQVSPVMIKKNQIV
+234 KQVPPVMIKKNQIV
-248 VNEGEPVTAHQLDLL
+248 VSEGEPVTAHQLELL
-263 KALGLLSDSTS
+263 GTLGLLSDSAS
-274 SIYIYIA
+274 ALYIYIA
-281 LGFLVAIVMYLQYG
+281 LGVLVIIVMYLQYG
-295 YIKKYYPKIYS
+295 YIHKYYPAINKE
-306 DFSKIVMISILN
+306 FSKIVMISILN

-329 IISNYLIPLA
+329 MMSNYIIPLA
-339 CMPMLMTL
+339 CMPMLITL

-355 VTSMLNVLLI
+355 VFSMLNVILI
-365 AGAVGFNANIIVLA
+365 GGAVGFNPNIIILA
-379 VLNVVLAGTLLRK
+379 ILNVVLGGTLLRK

-406 AVLSSILTFC
+406 AVLSSILTFSV
-416 IGTLTTNNFMEILAD
+416 GTLTTNNFMEILAD
-431 STFAAAGAVLS
+431 STFAAAGAILS

-448 LLPFFE
+448 VLPFFE

-468 SNPNSPLLKKLL
+468 SNPNNPLLKKLL

-516 YHDIGKTKRPYF
+516 YHDVGKTKGPYF
-528 FRENQIGKKNPHD
+528 FRENQFGKKNPHD
-541 RIKPEVSSRIIL
+541 RLKPEVSSKIII

-559 VDLAREYNIPKTI
+559 SELAKEYNLPKTI
-572 EDFIATHHGETL
+572 HDFIVTHHGETL

-593 NNSENPD
+593 NNSENPE

-619 GILMLADSCEAAV
+619 GIVMLADSTEAAV

-649 IIDDKLATGQL
+649 IIDDKLASGQL

-681 NGIHHERIEYPED
+681 NGIHHERIEYPD
-694 NNKKES
+694 DNKKE
-700 K
+700 KK

>member
-1 MVMGKFKKKIWGM
+1 MGKLKEKTFDIF
-14 LKDYRKIILY
+14 KDYKKIILY
-24 ILTFVI
+24 IITFIV
-30 LYGTLMTGLVTQKYD
+30 LYCTLMTGIITRKYD

-59 REIIDEVATE
+59 REIIDESATE

-78 VDKQYSLRTDI
+78 VDKQYSLRTDV
-89 QKQSEDKVRGFFNSV
+89 QKQSEEKIKGFFSSV
-104 EKIISQE
+104 EKVL
-111 KIEAEQD
+111 AQD
-118 KEKDKNQIIEEK
+118 KPEEEK
-130 AKDIPRTDFKITD
+130 AKLIPRAPFKITD
-143 SQAKILL
+143 AQANKIASMNEQSTKKLE
-150 SLNESELKNLETICV
+150 SVCIDGLNKAY
-165 EALTKSYETPI
+165 EAPI
-176 EDGNPQDLSDAKKV
+176 EDGNEQDLKEAKKE
-190 YTDYIA
+190 YTDFIS
-196 SSDLSDLQKG
+196 SSDLSDSEKA
-206 IALKF
+206 IALNF
-211 VNVIEPNFFYD
+211 VNVVEPNFFYD

-234 KQVSPVMIKKNQIV
+234 KQVPPVMIKKNHIV
-248 VNEGEPVTAHQLDLL
+248 VSEGEPVTAHQLELL
-263 KALGLLSDSTS
+263 GTLGLLSDSAS
-274 SIYIYIA
+274 ALYIYIA
-281 LGFLVAIVMYLQYG
+281 LGVLVIIVMYLQYG
-295 YIKKYYPKIYS
+295 YIHKYYPTINKE
-306 DFSKIVMISILN
+306 FSKIVMISILN

-329 IISNYLIPLA
+329 MMSNYIIPLA
-339 CMPMLMTL
+339 CMPMLITL

-355 VTSMLNVLLI
+355 VFSMLNVILI
-365 AGAVGFNANIIVLA
+365 GGAVGFNPNIIILA
-379 VLNVVLAGTLLRK
+379 ILNVVLGGTLLRK

-406 AVLSSILTFC
+406 AVLSSILTFSV
-416 IGTLTTNNFMEILAD
+416 GTLTTNNFMEILAD
-431 STFAAAGAVLS
+431 STFAAAGAILS

-448 LLPFFE
+448 VLPFFE

-468 SNPNSPLLKKLL
+468 SNPNNPLLKKLL

-516 YHDIGKTKRPYF
+516 YHDVGKTKRPYF
-528 FRENQIGKKNPHD
+528 FRENQFGKKNPHD
-541 RIKPEVSSRIIL
+541 RLKPEVSSKIII

-559 VDLAREYNIPKTI
+559 SELAKEYNLPKTI
-572 EDFIATHHGETL
+572 HDFIVTHHGETL

-593 NNSENPD
+593 NNSENSD

-619 GILMLADSCEAAV
+619 GIVMLADSTEAAV

-649 IIDDKLATGQL
+649 IIDDKLASGQL

-681 NGIHHERIEYPED
+681 NGIHHERIEYPD
-694 NNKKES
+694 DNKKE
-700 K
+700 KK

>member
-1 MVMGKFKKKIWGM
+1 MGKLKEKTFNIF
-14 LKDYRKIILY
+14 KDYKKIILY
-24 ILTFVI
+24 IITFIV
-30 LYGTLMTGLVTQKYD
+30 LYCTLMTGIITRKYD

-59 REIIDEVATE
+59 REIIDESATE

-78 VDKQYSLRTDI
+78 VDKQYSLRTDV
-89 QKQSEDKVRGFFNSV
+89 QKQSEEKIKGFFSSV
-104 EKIISQE
+104 EKVL
-111 KIEAEQD
+111 AQD
-118 KEKDKNQIIEEK
+118 KPEEEK
-130 AKDIPRTDFKITD
+130 AKLIPRAPFKITD
-143 SQAKILL
+143 AQANKIASMNEQSTKKLE
-150 SLNESELKNLETICV
+150 SVCIDGLNKAY
-165 EALTKSYETPI
+165 EAPI
-176 EDGNPQDLSDAKKV
+176 EDGNEQDLKEAKKE
-190 YTDYIA
+190 YTDFIS
-196 SSDLSDLQKG
+196 SSDLSDSEKA
-206 IALKF
+206 IALNF
-211 VNVIEPNFFYD
+211 VNVVEPNFFYD

-234 KQVSPVMIKKNQIV
+234 KQVPPVMIKKNQIV
-248 VNEGEPVTAHQLDLL
+248 VSEGEPVTAHQLELL
-263 KALGLLSDSTS
+263 GTLGLLSDSAS
-274 SIYIYIA
+274 GIYIYIA
-281 LGFLVAIVMYLQYG
+281 LGILVIIVMYLQYG
-295 YIKKYYPKIYS
+295 YIHKYYPNINKE
-306 DFSKIVMISILN
+306 FSKIVMISILN

-329 IISNYLIPLA
+329 MMSNYIIPLA
-339 CMPMLMTL
+339 CMPMLITL

-355 VTSMLNVLLI
+355 VFSMLNVILI
-365 AGAVGFNANIIVLA
+365 GGAVGFNPNIIILA
-379 VLNVVLAGTLLRK
+379 ILNVVLGGTLLRK

-406 AVLSSILTFC
+406 AVLSSILTFSV
-416 IGTLTTNNFMEILAD
+416 GTLTTNNFMEILAD
-431 STFAAAGAVLS
+431 STFAAAGAILS

-448 LLPFFE
+448 VLPFFE

-468 SNPNSPLLKKLL
+468 SNPNNPLLKKLL

-516 YHDIGKTKRPYF
+516 YHDVGKTKRPYF
-528 FRENQIGKKNPHD
+528 FRENQFGKKNPHD
-541 RIKPEVSSRIIL
+541 RLKPEVSSKIII

-559 VDLAREYNIPKTI
+559 SELAKEYNLPKTI
-572 EDFIATHHGETL
+572 HDFIVTHHGETL

-619 GILMLADSCEAAV
+619 GIVMLADSTEAAV

-649 IIDDKLATGQL
+649 IIDDKLASGQL

-681 NGIHHERIEYPED
+681 NGIHHERIEYPD
-694 NNKKES
+694 DNKKE
-700 K
+700 KK

>member
-1 MVMGKFKKKIWGM
+1 MGKLKEKTFDIF
-14 LKDYRKIILY
+14 KDYKKIILY
-24 ILTFVI
+24 IITFIV
-30 LYGTLMTGLVTQKYD
+30 LYCTLMTGIITRKYD

-59 REIIDEVATE
+59 REIIDESATE

-78 VDKQYSLRTDI
+78 VDKQYSLRTDV
-89 QKQSEDKVRGFFNSV
+89 QKQSEEKIKGFFSSV
-104 EKIISQE
+104 EKVL
-111 KIEAEQD
+111 AQD
-118 KEKDKNQIIEEK
+118 KPEEEK
-130 AKDIPRTDFKITD
+130 AKLIPRAPFKITD
-143 SQAKILL
+143 AQANKIASMNEQSTKKLE
-150 SLNESELKNLETICV
+150 SVCIDGLNKAY
-165 EALTKSYETPI
+165 EAPI
-176 EDGNPQDLSDAKKV
+176 EDGNEQDLKEAKKE
-190 YTDYIA
+190 YTDFIS
-196 SSDLSDLQKG
+196 SSDLSDSEKA
-206 IALKF
+206 IALNF
-211 VNVIEPNFFYD
+211 VNVVEPNFFYD

-234 KQVSPVMIKKNQIV
+234 KQVPPVMIKKNQIV
-248 VNEGEPVTAHQLDLL
+248 VSEGEPVTAHQLELL
-263 KALGLLSDSTS
+263 GTLGLLSDSAS
-274 SIYIYIA
+274 GIYIYIA
-281 LGFLVAIVMYLQYG
+281 LGILVIIVMYLQYG
-295 YIKKYYPKIYS
+295 YIHKYYPNINKE
-306 DFSKIVMISILN
+306 FSKIVMISILN

-329 IISNYLIPLA
+329 MMSNYIIPLA
-339 CMPMLMTL
+339 CMPMLITL

-355 VTSMLNVLLI
+355 VFSMLNVILI
-365 AGAVGFNANIIVLA
+365 GGAVGFNPNIIILA
-379 VLNVVLAGTLLRK
+379 ILNVVLGGTLLRK

-406 AVLSSILTFC
+406 AVLSSILTFSV
-416 IGTLTTNNFMEILAD
+416 GTLTTNNFMEILAD
-431 STFAAAGAVLS
+431 STFAAAGAILS

-448 LLPFFE
+448 VLPFFE

-468 SNPNSPLLKKLL
+468 SNPNNPLLKKLL

-516 YHDIGKTKRPYF
+516 YHDVGKTKRPYF
-528 FRENQIGKKNPHD
+528 FRENQFGKKNPHD
-541 RIKPEVSSRIIL
+541 RLKPEVSSKIII

-559 VDLAREYNIPKTI
+559 SELAKEYNLPKTI
-572 EDFIATHHGETL
+572 HDFIVTHHGETL

-619 GILMLADSCEAAV
+619 GIVMLADSTEAAV

-649 IIDDKLATGQL
+649 IIDDKLASGQL

-681 NGIHHERIEYPED
+681 NGIHHERIEYPD
-694 NNKKES
+694 DNKKE
-700 K
+700 KK

>member
-1 MVMGKFKKKIWGM
+1 MGKLKEKIFDIF
-14 LKDYRKIILY
+14 KDYKKIILY
-24 ILTFVI
+24 IITFIV
-30 LYGTLMTGLVTQKYD
+30 LYCTLMTGIITRKYD

-59 REIIDEVATE
+59 REIIDESATE

-78 VDKQYSLRTDI
+78 VDKQYSLRTDV
-89 QKQSEDKVRGFFNSV
+89 QKQSEEKIKGFFSSV
-104 EKIISQE
+104 EKVL
-111 KIEAEQD
+111 AQD
-118 KEKDKNQIIEEK
+118 KSEEEK
-130 AKDIPRTDFKITD
+130 AKLIPRAPFKITD
-143 SQAKILL
+143 AQANKIA
-150 SLNESELKNLETICV
+150 SMNAQSTKNLESVCIDGLNKAY
-165 EALTKSYETPI
+165 EAPI
-176 EDGNPQDLSDAKKV
+176 EDGNEQDLKDAKKE
-190 YTDYIA
+190 YTDFIS
-196 SSDLSDLQKG
+196 SSDLSDSEKA
-206 IALKF
+206 IALNF
-211 VNVIEPNFFYD
+211 VNVVEPNFFYD

-234 KQVSPVMIKKNQIV
+234 KQVPPVMIKKNQIV
-248 VNEGEPVTAHQLDLL
+248 VSEGEPVTAHQLELL
-263 KALGLLSDSTS
+263 GTLGLLSDSAS
-274 SIYIYIA
+274 AICIYIA
-281 LGFLVAIVMYLQYG
+281 LGVLVIIVMYLQYG
-295 YIKKYYPKIYS
+295 YIHKYYTAINKE
-306 DFSKIVMISILN
+306 FSKIVMISILN

-329 IISNYLIPLA
+329 MMSNYIIPLA
-339 CMPMLMTL
+339 CMPMLITL

-355 VTSMLNVLLI
+355 VFSMLNVILI
-365 AGAVGFNANIIVLA
+365 GGAVGFNPNIIILA
-379 VLNVVLAGTLLRK
+379 ILNVVLGGTLLRK

-406 AVLSSILTFC
+406 AVLSSILTFSV
-416 IGTLTTNNFMEILAD
+416 GTLTTNNFMEILAD
-431 STFAAAGAVLS
+431 STFAAAGAILS

-448 LLPFFE
+448 VLPFFE

-468 SNPNSPLLKKLL
+468 SNPNNPLLKKLL

-516 YHDIGKTKRPYF
+516 YHDVGKTKRPYF
-528 FRENQIGKKNPHD
+528 FRENQFGKKNPHD
-541 RIKPEVSSRIIL
+541 RLKPEVSSKIII

-559 VDLAREYNIPKTI
+559 SELAKEYNLPKTI
-572 EDFIATHHGETL
+572 HDFIVTHHGETL

-619 GILMLADSCEAAV
+619 GIVMLADSTEAAV

-649 IIDDKLATGQL
+649 IIDDKLASGQL

-681 NGIHHERIEYPED
+681 NGIHHERIEYPD
-694 NNKKES
+694 DNKKE
-700 K
+700 KK

>member
-1 MVMGKFKKKIWGM
+1 MGKLKEKTFDIF
-14 LKDYRKIILY
+14 KDYKKIILY
-24 ILTFVI
+24 IITFIV
-30 LYGTLMTGLVTQKYD
+30 LYCTLMTGIITRKYD

-59 REIIDEVATE
+59 REIIDESATE

-78 VDKQYSLRTDI
+78 VDKQYSLRTDV
-89 QKQSEDKVRGFFNSV
+89 QKQSEEKIKGFFSSV
-104 EKIISQE
+104 EKVL
-111 KIEAEQD
+111 AQD
-118 KEKDKNQIIEEK
+118 KPEEEK
-130 AKDIPRTDFKITD
+130 AKLIPRSPFKITD
-143 SQAKILL
+143 AQANKIASMNEQSTKKLE
-150 SLNESELKNLETICV
+150 SVCIDGLNKAY
-165 EALTKSYETPI
+165 EAPI
-176 EDGNPQDLSDAKKV
+176 EDGNEQDLKEAKKE
-190 YTDYIA
+190 YTDFIS
-196 SSDLSDLQKG
+196 SSDLSDSEKA
-206 IALKF
+206 IALNF
-211 VNVIEPNFFYD
+211 VNVVEPNFFYD

-234 KQVSPVMIKKNQIV
+234 KQVPPVMIKKNQIV
-248 VNEGEPVTAHQLDLL
+248 VSEGEPVTAHQLELL
-263 KALGLLSDSTS
+263 GTLGLLSDSAS
-274 SIYIYIA
+274 ALYIYIA
-281 LGFLVAIVMYLQYG
+281 LGVLVIIVMYLQYG
-295 YIKKYYPKIYS
+295 YIHKYYPAINKE
-306 DFSKIVMISILN
+306 FSKIVMISILN

-329 IISNYLIPLA
+329 MMSNYIIPLA
-339 CMPMLMTL
+339 CMPMLITL

-355 VTSMLNVLLI
+355 VFSMLNVILI
-365 AGAVGFNANIIVLA
+365 GGAVGFNPNIIILA
-379 VLNVVLAGTLLRK
+379 ILNVVLGGTLLRK

-406 AVLSSILTFC
+406 AVLSSILTFSV
-416 IGTLTTNNFMEILAD
+416 GTLTTNNFMEILAD
-431 STFAAAGAVLS
+431 STFAAAGAILS

-448 LLPFFE
+448 VLPFFE

-468 SNPNSPLLKKLL
+468 SNPNNPLLKKLL

-516 YHDIGKTKRPYF
+516 YHDVGKTKRPYF
-528 FRENQIGKKNPHD
+528 FRENQFGKKNPHD
-541 RIKPEVSSRIIL
+541 RLKPEISSKIII
-553 SHVKDG
+553 SHVKEG
-559 VDLAREYNIPKTI
+559 SELAKEYNLPKTI
-572 EDFIATHHGETL
+572 HDFIVTHHGETL

-619 GILMLADSCEAAV
+619 GIVMLADSTEAAV

-681 NGIHHERIEYPED
+681 NGIHHERIEYPD
-694 NNKKES
+694 DNKKE
-700 K
+700 KK

>member
-1 MVMGKFKKKIWGM
+1 MGKLKEKTFDIF
-14 LKDYRKIILY
+14 KDYKKIILY
-24 ILTFVI
+24 IITFIV
-30 LYGTLMTGLVTQKYD
+30 LYCTLMTGIITRKYD

-59 REIIDEVATE
+59 REIIDESATE

-78 VDKQYSLRTDI
+78 VDKQYSLRTDV
-89 QKQSEDKVRGFFNSV
+89 QKQSEEKIKGFFSSV
-104 EKIISQE
+104 EKVL
-111 KIEAEQD
+111 AQD
-118 KEKDKNQIIEEK
+118 KPEEEK
-130 AKDIPRTDFKITD
+130 AKLIPRVPFKITD
-143 SQAKILL
+143 AQANKIASMNEQDIKKLE
-150 SLNESELKNLETICV
+150 SLCIDGLNKAY
-165 EALTKSYETPI
+165 EAPI
-176 EDGNPQDLSDAKKV
+176 EDGNNQDLKDAKKE
-190 YTDYIA
+190 YTDFIS
-196 SSDLSDLQKG
+196 SSDLSDSEKA
-206 IALKF
+206 IALNF
-211 VNVIEPNFFYD
+211 VNVVEPNFFYD

-234 KQVSPVMIKKNQIV
+234 KQVPPVMIKKNQIV
-248 VNEGEPVTAHQLDLL
+248 VSEGEPVTAHQLELL
-263 KALGLLSDSTS
+263 GTLGLLSDSAS
-274 SIYIYIA
+274 ALYIYIA
-281 LGFLVAIVMYLQYG
+281 LGVLVIIVMYLQYG
-295 YIKKYYPKIYS
+295 YIHKYYPAINKE
-306 DFSKIVMISILN
+306 FSKIVMISILN

-329 IISNYLIPLA
+329 MMSNYIIPLA
-339 CMPMLMTL
+339 CMPMLITL

-355 VTSMLNVLLI
+355 VFSMLNVILI
-365 AGAVGFNANIIVLA
+365 GGAVGFNPNIIILA
-379 VLNVVLAGTLLRK
+379 ILNVVLGGTLLRK

-406 AVLSSILTFC
+406 AVLSSILTFSV
-416 IGTLTTNNFMEILAD
+416 GTLTTNNFMEILAD
-431 STFAAAGAVLS
+431 STFAAAGAILS

-448 LLPFFE
+448 VLPFFE

-468 SNPNSPLLKKLL
+468 SNPNNPLLKKLL

-516 YHDIGKTKRPYF
+516 YHDVGKTKRPYF
-528 FRENQIGKKNPHD
+528 FRENQFGKKNPHD
-541 RIKPEVSSRIIL
+541 RLKPEVSSKIII

-559 VDLAREYNIPKTI
+559 SELAKEYNLPKTI
-572 EDFIATHHGETL
+572 HDFIVTHHGETL

-619 GILMLADSCEAAV
+619 GIVMLADSTEAAV

-681 NGIHHERIEYPED
+681 NGIHHERIEYPD
-694 NNKKES
+694 DNKKE
-700 K
+700 KK

>member
-1 MVMGKFKKKIWGM
+1 MGKLKEKTFDIF
-14 LKDYRKIILY
+14 KDYKKIILY
-24 ILTFVI
+24 IITFIV
-30 LYGTLMTGLVTQKYD
+30 LYCTLMTGIITRKYD

-59 REIIDEVATE
+59 REIIDESATE

-78 VDKQYSLRTDI
+78 VDKQYSLRTDV
-89 QKQSEDKVRGFFNSV
+89 QKQSEEKIKGFFSSV
-104 EKIISQE
+104 EKVL
-111 KIEAEQD
+111 AQD
-118 KEKDKNQIIEEK
+118 KPEEEK
-130 AKDIPRTDFKITD
+130 AKLIPRAPFKITD
-143 SQAKILL
+143 AQANKIASMNEQSTKKLE
-150 SLNESELKNLETICV
+150 SVCIDGLNKAY
-165 EALTKSYETPI
+165 EAPI
-176 EDGNPQDLSDAKKV
+176 EDGNEQDLKEAKKE
-190 YTDYIA
+190 YTDFIS
-196 SSDLSDLQKG
+196 SSDLSGSEKA
-206 IALKF
+206 IALNF
-211 VNVIEPNFFYD
+211 VNVVEPNFFYD

-234 KQVSPVMIKKNQIV
+234 KQVPPVMIKKNQIV
-248 VNEGEPVTAHQLDLL
+248 VSEGEPVTAHQLELL
-263 KALGLLSDSTS
+263 GTLGLLSDSAS
-274 SIYIYIA
+274 ALYIYIA
-281 LGFLVAIVMYLQYG
+281 LGVLVIIVMYLQYG
-295 YIKKYYPKIYS
+295 YIHKYYPAINKE
-306 DFSKIVMISILN
+306 FSKIVMISILN

-329 IISNYLIPLA
+329 MMSNYIIPLA
-339 CMPMLMTL
+339 CMPMLITL

-355 VTSMLNVLLI
+355 VFSMLNVILI
-365 AGAVGFNANIIVLA
+365 GGAVGFNPNIIILA
-379 VLNVVLAGTLLRK
+379 ILNVVLGGTLLRK

-406 AVLSSILTFC
+406 AVLSSILTFSV
-416 IGTLTTNNFMEILAD
+416 GTLTTNNFMEILAD
-431 STFAAAGAVLS
+431 STFAAAGAILS

-448 LLPFFE
+448 VLPFFE

-468 SNPNSPLLKKLL
+468 SNPNNPLLKKLL

-516 YHDIGKTKRPYF
+516 YHDVGKTKRPYF
-528 FRENQIGKKNPHD
+528 FRENQFGKKNPHD
-541 RIKPEVSSRIIL
+541 RLKPEVSSKIII

-559 VDLAREYNIPKTI
+559 SELAKEYNLPKTI
-572 EDFIATHHGETL
+572 HDFIVTHHGETL

-593 NNSENPD
+593 NNSENPE

-619 GILMLADSCEAAV
+619 GIVMLADSTEAAV

-649 IIDDKLATGQL
+649 IIDDKLASGQL

-681 NGIHHERIEYPED
+681 NGIHHERIEYPD
-694 NNKKES
+694 DNKKE
-700 K
+700 KK

>member
-1 MVMGKFKKKIWGM
+1 MGKLKEKVLGM
-14 LKDYRKIILY
+14 FKDYKKIILY
-24 ILTFVI
+24 IITFFV
-30 LYGTLMTGLVTQKYD
+30 LYFTLMTGIVTQKYD

-59 REIIDEVATE
+59 REIIDESATE

-78 VDKQYSLRTDI
+78 VDKQYSLRTDV
-89 QKQSEDKVRGFFNSV
+89 QKQSEEKIRSFFTSV
-104 EKIISQE
+104 EKVI
-111 KIEAEQD
+111 AEN
-118 KEKDKNQIIEEK
+118 KTEEEK
-130 AKDIPRTDFKITD
+130 AKLIPRVPFKITD
-143 SQAKILL
+143 GEAEVIAGLDDASVKKL
-150 SLNESELKNLETICV
+150 ESISI
-165 EALTKSYETPI
+165 EALTKTYETPI
-176 EDGNPQDLSDAKKV
+176 EDGNVQDLTDAKKI

-196 SSDLSDLQKG
+196 SSDLNDSLKG

-211 VNVIEPNFFYD
+211 VVVIEPNFFYD

-234 KQVSPVMIKKNQIV
+234 KQVPPVMIKKNQIV
-248 VNEGEPVTAHQLDLL
+248 VSEGEPVTAHQLELL
-263 KALGLLSDSTS
+263 NTLGVLSDSNS
-274 SIYIYIA
+274 SLYIYIA
-281 LGFLVAIVMYLQYG
+281 LGFLVVIVMYLQYG
-295 YIKKYYPKIYS
+295 YINKYYPKIDE

-318 VFPVILARLFG
+318 VLPVILARLFG

-339 CMPMLMTL
+339 CMPMLLTL

-355 VTSMLNVLLI
+355 VTSMLNVILI
-365 AGAVGFNANIIVLA
+365 AGAVGFSPNIIVLA
-379 VLNVVLAGTLLRK
+379 VLNVVLGGTLLRK

-416 IGTLTTNNFMEILAD
+416 VGTLTTNNFMEILAD

-448 LLPFFE
+448 VLPFFE

-516 YHDIGKTKRPYF
+516 YHDVGKTKRPYF

-541 RIKPEVSSRIIL
+541 RMKPEISSKIIL

-559 VDLAREYNIPKTI
+559 LELAKEYNLPETI
-572 EDFIATHHGETL
+572 QEFIATHHGETL

-600 EVKEE
+600 DVKED

-619 GILMLADSCEAAV
+619 GILMLADSTEAAV

-660 DNCDLTL
+660 DNCDLTI
-667 RDISK
+667 RDINK

-681 NGIHHERIEYPED
+681 NGIYHERIEYPDD
-694 NNKKES
+694 NNKKE
-700 K
+700 KK

>member
-1 MVMGKFKKKIWGM
+1 MGKLKEKTFD
-14 LKDYRKIILY
+14 LFKDYKKIILY
-24 ILTFVI
+24 IITFIV
-30 LYGTLMTGLVTQKYD
+30 LYCTLMTGIITRKYD

-59 REIIDEVATE
+59 REIIDESATE

-78 VDKQYSLRTDI
+78 VDKQYSLRTDV
-89 QKQSEDKVRGFFNSV
+89 QKQSEEKIKGFFSSV
-104 EKIISQE
+104 EKVL
-111 KIEAEQD
+111 AQD
-118 KEKDKNQIIEEK
+118 KPEEEK
-130 AKDIPRTDFKITD
+130 AKLIPRAPFKITD
-143 SQAKILL
+143 AQANKIASMNEQSTKKLE
-150 SLNESELKNLETICV
+150 SVCIDGLNKAY
-165 EALTKSYETPI
+165 EAPI
-176 EDGNPQDLSDAKKV
+176 EDGNEQDLKEAKKE
-190 YTDYIA
+190 YTDFIS
-196 SSDLSDLQKG
+196 SSDLSDSEKA
-206 IALKF
+206 IALNF
-211 VNVIEPNFFYD
+211 VNVVEPNFFYD

-234 KQVSPVMIKKNQIV
+234 KQVPPVMIKKNQIV
-248 VNEGEPVTAHQLDLL
+248 VSEGEPVTAHQLELL
-263 KALGLLSDSTS
+263 GTLGLLSDSAS
-274 SIYIYIA
+274 ALYIYIA
-281 LGFLVAIVMYLQYG
+281 LGVLVIIVMYLQYG
-295 YIKKYYPKIYS
+295 YIHKYYPAINKE
-306 DFSKIVMISILN
+306 FSKIVMISILN

-329 IISNYLIPLA
+329 MMSNYIIPLA
-339 CMPMLMTL
+339 CMPMLITL

-355 VTSMLNVLLI
+355 VFSMLNVILI
-365 AGAVGFNANIIVLA
+365 GGAVGFNPNIIILA
-379 VLNVVLAGTLLRK
+379 ILNVVLGGTLLRK

-406 AVLSSILTFC
+406 AVLSSILTFSV
-416 IGTLTTNNFMEILAD
+416 GTLTTNNFMEILAD
-431 STFAAAGAVLS
+431 STFAAAGAILS

-448 LLPFFE
+448 VLPFFE

-468 SNPNSPLLKKLL
+468 SNPNNPLLKKLL

-516 YHDIGKTKRPYF
+516 YHDVGKTKRPYF
-528 FRENQIGKKNPHD
+528 FRENQFGKKNPHD
-541 RIKPEVSSRIIL
+541 RLKPEVSSKIII

-559 VDLAREYNIPKTI
+559 SELAKEYNLPKTI
-572 EDFIATHHGETL
+572 HDFIVTHHGETL

-619 GILMLADSCEAAV
+619 GIVMLADSTEAAV

-681 NGIHHERIEYPED
+681 NGIHHERIEYPD
-694 NNKKES
+694 DNKKE
-700 K
+700 KK

>member
-1 MVMGKFKKKIWGM
+1 MGKLKEKTFDIF
-14 LKDYRKIILY
+14 KDYKKIILY
-24 ILTFVI
+24 IITFIV
-30 LYGTLMTGLVTQKYD
+30 LYCTLMTGIITRKYD

-59 REIIDEVATE
+59 REIIDESATE

-78 VDKQYSLRTDI
+78 VDKQYSLRTDV
-89 QKQSEDKVRGFFNSV
+89 QKQSEEKIKGFFSSV
-104 EKIISQE
+104 EKVL
-111 KIEAEQD
+111 AQD
-118 KEKDKNQIIEEK
+118 KPEEEK
-130 AKDIPRTDFKITD
+130 AKLIPRAPFKITD
-143 SQAKILL
+143 AQANKIASMNEQSTKKLE
-150 SLNESELKNLETICV
+150 SVCIDGLNKAY
-165 EALTKSYETPI
+165 EAPI
-176 EDGNPQDLSDAKKV
+176 EDGNEQDLKEAKKE
-190 YTDYIA
+190 YTDFIS
-196 SSDLSDLQKG
+196 SSDLSDSEKA
-206 IALKF
+206 IALNF
-211 VNVIEPNFFYD
+211 VNVVEPNFFYD

-234 KQVSPVMIKKNQIV
+234 KQVPPVMIKKNQIV
-248 VNEGEPVTAHQLDLL
+248 VSEGEPVTAHQLELL
-263 KALGLLSDSTS
+263 GTLGLLSDSAS
-274 SIYIYIA
+274 GIYIYIA
-281 LGFLVAIVMYLQYG
+281 LGVLVIIVMYLQYG
-295 YIKKYYPKIYS
+295 YIHKYYPAINKE
-306 DFSKIVMISILN
+306 FSKIVMISILN

-329 IISNYLIPLA
+329 MMSNYIIPLA
-339 CMPMLMTL
+339 CMPMLITL

-355 VTSMLNVLLI
+355 VFSMLNVILI
-365 AGAVGFNANIIVLA
+365 GGAVGFNPNIIILA
-379 VLNVVLAGTLLRK
+379 ILNVVLGGTLLRK

-406 AVLSSILTFC
+406 AVLSSILTFSV
-416 IGTLTTNNFMEILAD
+416 GTLTTNNFMEILAD
-431 STFAAAGAVLS
+431 STFAAAGAILS

-448 LLPFFE
+448 VLPFFE

-468 SNPNSPLLKKLL
+468 SNPNNPLLKKLL

-516 YHDIGKTKRPYF
+516 YHDVGKTKRPYF
-528 FRENQIGKKNPHD
+528 FRENQFGKKNPHD
-541 RIKPEVSSRIIL
+541 RLKPEVSSKIII

-559 VDLAREYNIPKTI
+559 SELAKEYNLPKTI
-572 EDFIATHHGETL
+572 HDFIVTHHGETL

-619 GILMLADSCEAAV
+619 GIVMLADSTEAAV

-649 IIDDKLATGQL
+649 IIDDKLAAGQL

-681 NGIHHERIEYPED
+681 NGIHHERIEYPD
-694 NNKKES
+694 DNKKE
-700 K
+700 KK

>member
-1 MVMGKFKKKIWGM
+1 MGKLKEKTFDIF
-14 LKDYRKIILY
+14 KDYKKIILY
-24 ILTFVI
+24 IITFIV
-30 LYGTLMTGLVTQKYD
+30 LYCTLMTGIITRKYD

-59 REIIDEVATE
+59 REIIDESATE

-78 VDKQYSLRTDI
+78 VDKQYSLRTDV
-89 QKQSEDKVRGFFNSV
+89 QKQSEEKIKGFFSSV
-104 EKIISQE
+104 EKVL
-111 KIEAEQD
+111 AQD
-118 KEKDKNQIIEEK
+118 KSEEEK
-130 AKDIPRTDFKITD
+130 AKLIPRAPFKITD
-143 SQAKILL
+143 EQANKIASMNAQSTKKLE
-150 SLNESELKNLETICV
+150 SVCIDGLNKAY
-165 EALTKSYETPI
+165 EAPI
-176 EDGNPQDLSDAKKV
+176 EDGNEQDLKEAKKE
-190 YTDYIA
+190 YTDFIS
-196 SSDLSDLQKG
+196 SSDLSDSEKA
-206 IALKF
+206 IALNF
-211 VNVIEPNFFYD
+211 VNVVEPNFFYD

-234 KQVSPVMIKKNQIV
+234 KQVPPVMIKKNQIV
-248 VNEGEPVTAHQLDLL
+248 VSEGEPVTAHQLELL
-263 KALGLLSDSTS
+263 GTLGLLSDSAS
-274 SIYIYIA
+274 ALYIYIA
-281 LGFLVAIVMYLQYG
+281 LGVLVIIVMYLQYG
-295 YIKKYYPKIYS
+295 YIHKYYPAINKE
-306 DFSKIVMISILN
+306 FSKIVMISILN

-329 IISNYLIPLA
+329 MMSNYIIPLA
-339 CMPMLMTL
+339 CMPMLITL

-355 VTSMLNVLLI
+355 VFSMLNVILI
-365 AGAVGFNANIIVLA
+365 GGAVGFNPNIIILA
-379 VLNVVLAGTLLRK
+379 ILNVVLGGTLLRK

-406 AVLSSILTFC
+406 AVLSSILTFSV
-416 IGTLTTNNFMEILAD
+416 GTLTTNNFMEILAD
-431 STFAAAGAVLS
+431 STFAAAGAILS

-448 LLPFFE
+448 VLPFFE

-468 SNPNSPLLKKLL
+468 SNPNNPLLKKLL

-516 YHDIGKTKRPYF
+516 YHDVGKTKRPYF
-528 FRENQIGKKNPHD
+528 FRENQFGKKNPHD
-541 RIKPEVSSRIIL
+541 RLKPEVSSKIII

-559 VDLAREYNIPKTI
+559 SELAKEYNLPKTI
-572 EDFIATHHGETL
+572 HDFIVTHHGETL

-619 GILMLADSCEAAV
+619 GIVMLADSTEAAV

-649 IIDDKLATGQL
+649 IIEDKLATGQL

-681 NGIHHERIEYPED
+681 NGIHHERIEYPD
-694 NNKKES
+694 DNKKE
-700 K
+700 KK

>member
-1 MVMGKFKKKIWGM
+1 MGKLKEKTFDIF
-14 LKDYRKIILY
+14 KDYKKIILY
-24 ILTFVI
+24 IITFIV
-30 LYGTLMTGLVTQKYD
+30 LYCTLMTGIITRKYD

-59 REIIDEVATE
+59 REIIDESATE

-78 VDKQYSLRTDI
+78 VDKQYSLRTDV
-89 QKQSEDKVRGFFNSV
+89 QKQSEEKIKGFFSSV
-104 EKIISQE
+104 EKVL
-111 KIEAEQD
+111 AQD
-118 KEKDKNQIIEEK
+118 KPEEEK
-130 AKDIPRTDFKITD
+130 AKLIPRAPFKITD
-143 SQAKILL
+143 AQANKIASMNEQSTKKLE
-150 SLNESELKNLETICV
+150 SVCIDGLNKAY
-165 EALTKSYETPI
+165 EAPI
-176 EDGNPQDLSDAKKV
+176 EDGNEQDLKEAKKE
-190 YTDYIA
+190 YTDFIS
-196 SSDLSDLQKG
+196 SSDLSDSEKA
-206 IALKF
+206 IALNF
-211 VNVIEPNFFYD
+211 VNVVEPNFFYD

-234 KQVSPVMIKKNQIV
+234 KQVPPVMIKKNQIV
-248 VNEGEPVTAHQLDLL
+248 VSEGEPVTAHQLELL
-263 KALGLLSDSTS
+263 GTLGLLSDSAS
-274 SIYIYIA
+274 ALYIYIA
-281 LGFLVAIVMYLQYG
+281 LGVLVIIVMYLQYG
-295 YIKKYYPKIYS
+295 YIHKYYPAINKE
-306 DFSKIVMISILN
+306 FSKIVMISILN

-329 IISNYLIPLA
+329 MMSNYIIPLA
-339 CMPMLMTL
+339 CMPMLITL

-355 VTSMLNVLLI
+355 VFSMLNVILI
-365 AGAVGFNANIIVLA
+365 GGAVGFNPNIIILA
-379 VLNVVLAGTLLRK
+379 ILNVVLGGTLLRK

-406 AVLSSILTFC
+406 AVLSSILTFSV
-416 IGTLTTNNFMEILAD
+416 GTLTTNNFMEILAD
-431 STFAAAGAVLS
+431 STFAAAGAILS

-448 LLPFFE
+448 VLPFFE

-468 SNPNSPLLKKLL
+468 SNPNNPLLKKLL

-493 ANLAELAAEQ
+493 ANLAELAADQ

-516 YHDIGKTKRPYF
+516 YHDVGKTKRPYF
-528 FRENQIGKKNPHD
+528 FRENQFGKKNPHD
-541 RIKPEVSSRIIL
+541 RLKPEVSSKIII

-559 VDLAREYNIPKTI
+559 SELAKEYNLPKTI
-572 EDFIATHHGETL
+572 HDFIVTHHGETL

-593 NNSENPD
+593 NNSENPE

-619 GILMLADSCEAAV
+619 GIVMLADSTEAAV

-649 IIDDKLATGQL
+649 IIDDKLASGQL

-681 NGIHHERIEYPED
+681 NGIHHERIEYPD
-694 NNKKES
+694 DNKKE
-700 K
+700 KK

>member
-1 MVMGKFKKKIWGM
+1 MGKLKEKTFDIF
-14 LKDYRKIILY
+14 KDYKKIILY
-24 ILTFVI
+24 IITFIV
-30 LYGTLMTGLVTQKYD
+30 LYCTLMTGIITRKYD

-59 REIIDEVATE
+59 REIIDESATE

-78 VDKQYSLRTDI
+78 VDKQYSLRTDV
-89 QKQSEDKVRGFFNSV
+89 QKQSEEKIKGFFSSV
-104 EKIISQE
+104 EKVL
-111 KIEAEQD
+111 AQD
-118 KEKDKNQIIEEK
+118 KSEEEK
-130 AKDIPRTDFKITD
+130 AKLIPRAPFKITD
-143 SQAKILL
+143 EQANKIA
-150 SLNESELKNLETICV
+150 SMNAQSTKNLESVCIDGLNKAY
-165 EALTKSYETPI
+165 EAPI
-176 EDGNPQDLSDAKKV
+176 EDGNEQDLKDAKKE
-190 YTDYIA
+190 YTDFIS
-196 SSDLSDLQKG
+196 SSDLSDSEKA
-206 IALKF
+206 IALNF
-211 VNVIEPNFFYD
+211 VNVVEPNFFYD

-234 KQVSPVMIKKNQIV
+234 KQVPPVMIKKNQIV
-248 VNEGEPVTAHQLDLL
+248 VSEGEPVTAHQLELL
-263 KALGLLSDSTS
+263 GTLGLLSDSAS
-274 SIYIYIA
+274 AICIYIA
-281 LGFLVAIVMYLQYG
+281 LGVLVIIVMYLQYG
-295 YIKKYYPKIYS
+295 YIHKYYTAINKE
-306 DFSKIVMISILN
+306 FSKIVMISILN

-329 IISNYLIPLA
+329 MMSNYIIPLA
-339 CMPMLMTL
+339 CMPMLITL

-355 VTSMLNVLLI
+355 VFSMLNVILI
-365 AGAVGFNANIIVLA
+365 GGAVGFNPNIIILA
-379 VLNVVLAGTLLRK
+379 ILNVVLGGTLLRK

-406 AVLSSILTFC
+406 AVLSSILTFSV
-416 IGTLTTNNFMEILAD
+416 GTLTTNNFMEILAD
-431 STFAAAGAVLS
+431 STFAAAGAILS

-448 LLPFFE
+448 VLPFFE

-468 SNPNSPLLKKLL
+468 SNPNNPLLKKLL

-516 YHDIGKTKRPYF
+516 YHDVGKTKRPYF
-528 FRENQIGKKNPHD
+528 FRENQFGKKNPHD
-541 RIKPEVSSRIIL
+541 RLKPEASSKIII

-559 VDLAREYNIPKTI
+559 SELAKEYNLPKTI
-572 EDFIATHHGETL
+572 HDFIVTHHGETL

-600 EVKEE
+600 EIKEE

-619 GILMLADSCEAAV
+619 GIVMLADSTEAAV

-649 IIDDKLATGQL
+649 IIDDKLASGQL

-681 NGIHHERIEYPED
+681 NGIHHERIEYPD
-694 NNKKES
+694 DNKKE
-700 K
+700 KK

>member
-1 MVMGKFKKKIWGM
+1 MGKLKEKTFNVF
-14 LKDYRKIILY
+14 KDYKKIILY
-24 ILTFVI
+24 IITFIV
-30 LYGTLMTGLVTQKYD
+30 LYCTLMTGIITRKYD

-59 REIIDEVATE
+59 REIIDESATE

-78 VDKQYSLRTDI
+78 VDKQYSLRTDV
-89 QKQSEDKVRGFFNSV
+89 QKQSEEKIKGFFSSV
-104 EKIISQE
+104 EKVL
-111 KIEAEQD
+111 AQD
-118 KEKDKNQIIEEK
+118 KPEEEK
-130 AKDIPRTDFKITD
+130 AKLIPRVPFKITD
-143 SQAKILL
+143 AQANKIASMNEQDIKKLESLCIDAL
-150 SLNESELKNLETICV
+150 SKAY
-165 EALTKSYETPI
+165 EAPI
-176 EDGNPQDLSDAKKV
+176 EDGNNQDLKDAKKE
-190 YTDYIA
+190 YTDFIS
-196 SSDLSDLQKG
+196 SSDLSDSEKA
-206 IALKF
+206 IALNF
-211 VNVIEPNFFYD
+211 VNVVEPNFFYD

-234 KQVSPVMIKKNQIV
+234 KQVPPVMIKKNQIV
-248 VNEGEPVTAHQLDLL
+248 VSEGEPVTAHQLELL
-263 KALGLLSDSTS
+263 GTLGLLSDSAS
-274 SIYIYIA
+274 GIYIYIA
-281 LGFLVAIVMYLQYG
+281 LGILVIIVMYLQYG
-295 YIKKYYPKIYS
+295 YIHKYYPTINKE
-306 DFSKIVMISILN
+306 FSKIVMISILN

-329 IISNYLIPLA
+329 MMSNYIIPLA
-339 CMPMLMTL
+339 CMPMLITL

-355 VTSMLNVLLI
+355 VFSMLNVILI
-365 AGAVGFNANIIVLA
+365 GGAVGFNPNIIILA
-379 VLNVVLAGTLLRK
+379 ILNVVLGGTLLRK

-406 AVLSSILTFC
+406 AVLSSILTFSV
-416 IGTLTTNNFMEILAD
+416 GTLTTNNFMEILAD

-448 LLPFFE
+448 VLPFFE

-468 SNPNSPLLKKLL
+468 SNPNNPLLKKLL

-516 YHDIGKTKRPYF
+516 YHDVGKTKRPYF
-528 FRENQIGKKNPHD
+528 FRENQFGKKNPHD
-541 RIKPEVSSRIIL
+541 RLKPEVSSKIII

-559 VDLAREYNIPKTI
+559 SELAKEYNLPKTI
-572 EDFIATHHGETL
+572 HDFIVTHHGETL

-619 GILMLADSCEAAV
+619 GIVMLADSTEAAV

-681 NGIHHERIEYPED
+681 NGIHHERIEYPD
-694 NNKKES
+694 DNKKE
-700 K
+700 KK

>member
-1 MVMGKFKKKIWGM
+1 MGKLKEKTFDIF
-14 LKDYRKIILY
+14 KDYKKIILY
-24 ILTFVI
+24 IITFIV
-30 LYGTLMTGLVTQKYD
+30 LYCTLMTGIITRKYD

-59 REIIDEVATE
+59 REIIDESATE

-78 VDKQYSLRTDI
+78 VDKQYSLRTDV
-89 QKQSEDKVRGFFNSV
+89 QKQSEEKIKGFFSSV
-104 EKIISQE
+104 EKVL
-111 KIEAEQD
+111 AQD
-118 KEKDKNQIIEEK
+118 KSEEEK
-130 AKDIPRTDFKITD
+130 AKLITRAPFKITD
-143 SQAKILL
+143 EQANKIA
-150 SLNESELKNLETICV
+150 SMNAQSTKNLESVCIDGLNKAY
-165 EALTKSYETPI
+165 EAPI
-176 EDGNPQDLSDAKKV
+176 EDGNEQDLKDAKKE
-190 YTDYIA
+190 YTDFIS
-196 SSDLSDLQKG
+196 SSDLSDSEKA
-206 IALKF
+206 IALNF
-211 VNVIEPNFFYD
+211 VNVVEPNFFYD

-234 KQVSPVMIKKNQIV
+234 KQVPPVMIKKNQIV
-248 VNEGEPVTAHQLDLL
+248 VSEGEPVTAHQLELL
-263 KALGLLSDSTS
+263 GTLGLLSNSAS
-274 SIYIYIA
+274 AICIYIA
-281 LGFLVAIVMYLQYG
+281 LGVLVIIVMYLQYG
-295 YIKKYYPKIYS
+295 YIHKYYTAINKE
-306 DFSKIVMISILN
+306 FSKIVMISILN

-329 IISNYLIPLA
+329 MMSNYIIPLA
-339 CMPMLMTL
+339 CMPMLITL

-355 VTSMLNVLLI
+355 VFSMLNVILI
-365 AGAVGFNANIIVLA
+365 GGAVGFNPNIIILA
-379 VLNVVLAGTLLRK
+379 ILNVVLGGTLLRK

-406 AVLSSILTFC
+406 AVLSSILTFSV
-416 IGTLTTNNFMEILAD
+416 GTLTTNNFMEILAD
-431 STFAAAGAVLS
+431 STFAAAGAILS

-448 LLPFFE
+448 VLPFFE

-468 SNPNSPLLKKLL
+468 SNPNNPLLKKLL

-516 YHDIGKTKRPYF
+516 YHDVGKTKRPYF
-528 FRENQIGKKNPHD
+528 FRENQFGKKNPHD
-541 RIKPEVSSRIIL
+541 RLKPEASSKIII

-559 VDLAREYNIPKTI
+559 SELAKEYNLPKTI
-572 EDFIATHHGETL
+572 HDFIVTHHGETL

-605 DFKYPGPKP
+605 EFKYPGPKP

-619 GILMLADSCEAAV
+619 GIVMLADSTEAAV

-649 IIDDKLATGQL
+649 IIDDKLASGQL

-681 NGIHHERIEYPED
+681 NGIHHERIEYPD
-694 NNKKES
+694 DNKKE
-700 K
+700 KK

>member
-1 MVMGKFKKKIWGM
+1 MGKLKEKTFDIF
-14 LKDYRKIILY
+14 KDYKKIILY
-24 ILTFVI
+24 IITFIV
-30 LYGTLMTGLVTQKYD
+30 LYCTLMTGIITRKYD

-59 REIIDEVATE
+59 REIIDESATE

-78 VDKQYSLRTDI
+78 VDKQYSLRTDV
-89 QKQSEDKVRGFFNSV
+89 QKQSEEKIKGFFSSV
-104 EKIISQE
+104 EKVL
-111 KIEAEQD
+111 AQD
-118 KEKDKNQIIEEK
+118 KSEEEK
-130 AKDIPRTDFKITD
+130 AKLIPRAPFKITD
-143 SQAKILL
+143 EQANKIA
-150 SLNESELKNLETICV
+150 SMNAQSTKNLESVCIDGLNKAY
-165 EALTKSYETPI
+165 EAPI
-176 EDGNPQDLSDAKKV
+176 EDGNEQDLKDAKKE
-190 YTDYIA
+190 YTDFIS
-196 SSDLSDLQKG
+196 SSDLSDSEKA
-206 IALKF
+206 IALNF
-211 VNVIEPNFFYD
+211 VNVVEPNFFYD

-234 KQVSPVMIKKNQIV
+234 KQVPPVMIKKNQIV
-248 VNEGEPVTAHQLDLL
+248 VSEGEPVTAHQLELL
-263 KALGLLSDSTS
+263 GTLGLLSDSAS
-274 SIYIYIA
+274 ALYIYIA
-281 LGFLVAIVMYLQYG
+281 LGVLVIIVMYLQYG
-295 YIKKYYPKIYS
+295 YIHKYYPAINKE
-306 DFSKIVMISILN
+306 FSKIVMISILN

-329 IISNYLIPLA
+329 MMSNYIIPLA
-339 CMPMLMTL
+339 CMPMLITL

-355 VTSMLNVLLI
+355 VFSMLNVILI
-365 AGAVGFNANIIVLA
+365 GGAVGFNPNIIILA
-379 VLNVVLAGTLLRK
+379 ILNVVLGGTLLRK

-406 AVLSSILTFC
+406 AVLSSILTFSV
-416 IGTLTTNNFMEILAD
+416 GTLTTNNFMEILAD
-431 STFAAAGAVLS
+431 STFAAAGAILS

-448 LLPFFE
+448 VLPFFE

-468 SNPNSPLLKKLL
+468 SNPNNPLLKKLL

-516 YHDIGKTKRPYF
+516 YHDVGKTKRPYF
-528 FRENQIGKKNPHD
+528 FRENQFGKKNPHD
-541 RIKPEVSSRIIL
+541 RLKPEVSSKIII

-559 VDLAREYNIPKTI
+559 SELAKEYNLPKTI
-572 EDFIATHHGETL
+572 HDFIVTHHGETL

-605 DFKYPGPKP
+605 DFKYQGPKP

-619 GILMLADSCEAAV
+619 GIVMLADSTEAAV

-681 NGIHHERIEYPED
+681 NGIHHERIEYPD
-694 NNKKES
+694 DNKKE
-700 K
+700 KK

>member
-1 MVMGKFKKKIWGM
+1 MGKLKEKIFDIF
-14 LKDYRKIILY
+14 KDYKKIILY
-24 ILTFVI
+24 IITFIV
-30 LYGTLMTGLVTQKYD
+30 LYCTLMTGIITRKYD

-59 REIIDEVATE
+59 REIIDESATE

-78 VDKQYSLRTDI
+78 VDKQYSLRTDV
-89 QKQSEDKVRGFFNSV
+89 QKQSEEKIKGFFSSV
-104 EKIISQE
+104 EKVL
-111 KIEAEQD
+111 AQD
-118 KEKDKNQIIEEK
+118 KSEEEK
-130 AKDIPRTDFKITD
+130 AKLIPRAPFKITD
-143 SQAKILL
+143 EQANKIA
-150 SLNESELKNLETICV
+150 SMNAQSTKNLESVCIDGLNKAY
-165 EALTKSYETPI
+165 EAPI
-176 EDGNPQDLSDAKKV
+176 EDGNEQDLKDAKKE
-190 YTDYIA
+190 YTDFIS
-196 SSDLSDLQKG
+196 SSDLSDSEKA
-206 IALKF
+206 IALNF
-211 VNVIEPNFFYD
+211 VNVVEPNFFYD

-234 KQVSPVMIKKNQIV
+234 KQVPPVMIKKNQIV
-248 VNEGEPVTAHQLDLL
+248 VSEGEPVTAHQLELL
-263 KALGLLSDSTS
+263 GTLGLLSDSAS
-274 SIYIYIA
+274 AICIYIA
-281 LGFLVAIVMYLQYG
+281 LGVLVIIVMYLQYG
-295 YIKKYYPKIYS
+295 YIHKYYTAINKE
-306 DFSKIVMISILN
+306 FSKIVMISILN
-318 VFPVILARLFG
+318 VFPVILARLFD
-329 IISNYLIPLA
+329 IIPLA
-339 CMPMLMTL
+339 CMPMLITL

-355 VTSMLNVLLI
+355 VFSMLNVILI
-365 AGAVGFNANIIVLA
+365 GGAVGFNPNIIILA
-379 VLNVVLAGTLLRK
+379 ILNVVLGGTLLRK

-406 AVLSSILTFC
+406 AVLSSILTFSV
-416 IGTLTTNNFMEILAD
+416 GTLTTNNFMEILAD
-431 STFAAAGAVLS
+431 STFAAAGAILS

-448 LLPFFE
+448 VLPFFE

-468 SNPNSPLLKKLL
+468 SNPNNPLLKKLL

-516 YHDIGKTKRPYF
+516 YHDVGKTKRPYF
-528 FRENQIGKKNPHD
+528 FRENQFGKKNPHD
-541 RIKPEVSSRIIL
+541 RLKPEVSSKIII

-559 VDLAREYNIPKTI
+559 SELAKEYNLPKTI
-572 EDFIATHHGETL
+572 HDFIVTHHGETL

-619 GILMLADSCEAAV
+619 GIVMLADSTEAAV

-649 IIDDKLATGQL
+649 IIDDKLASGQL

-681 NGIHHERIEYPED
+681 NGIHHERIEYPD
-694 NNKKES
+694 DNKKE
-700 K
+700 KK

>member
-1 MVMGKFKKKIWGM
+1 MGKVKEKTFDIF
-14 LKDYRKIILY
+14 KDYKKIILY
-24 ILTFVI
+24 IITFIV
-30 LYGTLMTGLVTQKYD
+30 LYCTLMTGIITRKYD

-59 REIIDEVATE
+59 REIIDESATE

-78 VDKQYSLRTDI
+78 VDKQYSLRTDV
-89 QKQSEDKVRGFFNSV
+89 QKQSEEKIKGFFSSV
-104 EKIISQE
+104 EKVL
-111 KIEAEQD
+111 AQD
-118 KEKDKNQIIEEK
+118 KPEEEK
-130 AKDIPRTDFKITD
+130 AKLIPRAPFKITD
-143 SQAKILL
+143 AQANKIASMNEQSTKKLE
-150 SLNESELKNLETICV
+150 SVCIDGLNKAY
-165 EALTKSYETPI
+165 EAPI
-176 EDGNPQDLSDAKKV
+176 EDGNEQDLKEAKKE
-190 YTDYIA
+190 YTDFIS
-196 SSDLSDLQKG
+196 SSDLSDSEKA
-206 IALKF
+206 IALNF
-211 VNVIEPNFFYD
+211 VNVVEPNFFYD

-234 KQVSPVMIKKNQIV
+234 KQVPPVMIKKNQIV
-248 VNEGEPVTAHQLDLL
+248 VSEGEPVTAHQLELL
-263 KALGLLSDSTS
+263 GTLGLLSDSAS
-274 SIYIYIA
+274 ALYIYIA
-281 LGFLVAIVMYLQYG
+281 LGVLVIIVMYLQYG
-295 YIKKYYPKIYS
+295 YIHKYYPAINKE
-306 DFSKIVMISILN
+306 FSKIVMISILN

-329 IISNYLIPLA
+329 MMSNYIIPLA
-339 CMPMLMTL
+339 CMPMLITL

-355 VTSMLNVLLI
+355 VFSMLNVILI
-365 AGAVGFNANIIVLA
+365 GGAVGFNPNIIILA
-379 VLNVVLAGTLLRK
+379 ILNVVLGGTLLRK

-406 AVLSSILTFC
+406 AVLSSILTFSV
-416 IGTLTTNNFMEILAD
+416 GTLTTNNFMEILAD
-431 STFAAAGAVLS
+431 STFAAAGAILS

-448 LLPFFE
+448 VLPFFE

-468 SNPNSPLLKKLL
+468 SNPNNPLLKKLL

-516 YHDIGKTKRPYF
+516 YHDVGKTKRPYF
-528 FRENQIGKKNPHD
+528 FRENQFGKKNPHD
-541 RIKPEVSSRIIL
+541 RLKPEVSSKIII

-559 VDLAREYNIPKTI
+559 SELAKEYNLPKTI
-572 EDFIATHHGETL
+572 HDFIVTHHGETL

-619 GILMLADSCEAAV
+619 GIVMLADSTEAAV

-649 IIDDKLATGQL
+649 IIDDKLASGQL

-681 NGIHHERIEYPED
+681 NGIHHERIEYPD
-694 NNKKES
+694 DNKKE
-700 K
+700 KK